1 MNPGNNF
8 QFHLKKSS
16 SQEVTNSSFKKS
28 DINTKI
34 IYNQINNRNINQNR
48 TRTPF
53 HEKNK
58 YNPLKMQ
65 NSTMELR
72 QSNYHTKYTSNTH
85 NPLLIINSRRNKEEI
100 SKNDNNNI
108 NNNTSLYISKVKRTL
123 NNQYNLSDDNLLKF
137 RNSANKNTIINNQS
151 NNNRRSNQL
160 SLDLISKNNNTN
172 INNKYLINEELNNKN
187 SNNLQTKTTR
197 VLKIKTNQI
206 DNSNNINKYPETNRR
221 LNLKSNEPQKRNHNN
236 TVIYTSNIN
245 NNINNKNEQKQSERQ
260 NSYNNHKLYT
270 SHYTRRNQKDSN
282 NNINSSSNTNKNQ
295 NTNNI
300 KTTVTTNI
308 YTNTT
313 RPKSINNNINN
324 NISIIKGNNN
334 HTIISSKNNTKEK
347 EKEKENKLEKEK
359 PIEKPKEIHKTEY
372 INNKPNITIKSTYNN
387 NSITSQLKNNDF
399 EEEEEEDF
407 NKPNN
412 TMPSLMFDE
421 DMDFGEFRP
430 PTKLSAE
437 IFGLY
442 HPKFKPSIHSLD
454 NEFKNQ
460 EDFIKAYAYNTS
472 EGNIREY
479 NEDTITV
486 TKINFNQKDKND
498 YCYFFAV
505 YDGHGGNG
513 CSLYLKNNLHKNI
526 NEFSTKGIKTAI
538 EITENT
544 FLSSKAI
551 DHNYELFDTSGS
563 CGVILLIKKNKCIIA
578 NIGDSR
584 LVMFKNKKVVFS
596 TSDHKP
602 NTYIEKHRIES
613 AGGSVYQTTAA
624 IPIYQNGKLIEIPW
638 RVCPGGLSV
647 SRTFGDI
654 ESKDERFGGKKG
666 VVVALPDISEFDLN
680 DEYNFIVIGC
690 DGIFDV
696 LSNGEII
703 ECIKIVLKINK
714 NKNKKINELCGDFA
728 AMIIKSALA
737 KESFDNVSCIVIVFN
752 LKDFI

>member
-8 QFHLKKSS
+8 QSHIKKST
-16 SQEVTNSSFKKS
+16 SQEITNSSLLKS
-28 DINTKI
+28 DTNTKI
-34 IYNQINNRNINQNR
+34 IYNEINKRNINPIR

-53 HEKNK
+53 HEENK
-58 YNPLKMQ
+58 SNPLEMQ
-65 NSTMELR
+65 NSSMESR
-72 QSNYHTKYTSNTH
+72 RTNYNRKYTSNTH
-85 NPLLIINSRRNKEEI
+85 NPLLVINSRRNKEEI
-100 SKNDNNNI
+100 SKNDNNN
-108 NNNTSLYISKVKRTL
+108 NNNTILYISKVKRTL

-137 RNSANKNTIINNQS
+137 RNSANSNTIINNNQL
-151 NNNRRSNQL
+151 NNNRKNNQL
-160 SLDLISKNNNTN
+160 SIDFNSKNNISN
-172 INNKYLINEELNNKN
+172 ITSKYLIKEELNNKN
-187 SNNLQTKTTR
+187 YKNLQTKTTR

-206 DNSNNINKYPETNRR
+206 DNSNNSNKYPETNRR
-221 LNLKSNEPQKRNHNN
+221 LNLKSVEPQKRNHNN
-236 TVIYTSNIN
+236 TAIYTSNIN
-245 NNINNKNEQKQSERQ
+245 NKNDQKKSERQ

-270 SHYTRRNQKDSN
+270 SHYTRRNQRDSN
-282 NNINSSSNTNKNQ
+282 TNIINSSSKQ

-300 KTTVTTNI
+300 KTTITAST

-313 RPKSINNNINN
+313 RPKSINNNIN
-324 NISIIKGNNN
+324 IIKSNNN

-347 EKEKENKLEKEK
+347 EIEKKPEKNKST
-359 PIEKPKEIHKTEY
+359 EKPKEIHKTEY
-372 INNKPNITIKSTYNN
+372 INKNPNITITSTYNN
-387 NSITSQLKNNDF
+387 NSLKSQLNNNDF
-399 EEEEEEDF
+399 DEEEEEDF

-412 TMPSLMFDE
+412 TMPSLMFDD

-430 PTKLSAE
+430 PIKLSSE

-460 EDFIKAYAYNTS
+460 DDFIKAYAYNTS

-486 TKINFNQKDKND
+486 TKINLNQKDKND
-498 YCYFFAV
+498 YFYFFAV

-526 NEFSTKGIKTAI
+526 TEFSTKGIKTAI

-551 DHNYELFDTSGS
+551 DYNYDLLDTSGS

-584 LVMFKNKKVVFS
+584 LVMFKNKRVVFS

-613 AGGSVYQTTAA
+613 QGGSVYQTTAA

-666 VVVALPDISEFDLN
+666 VVVALPDISEFELN

-714 NKNKKINELCGDFA
+714 SKNKKINELCGDFA
-728 AMIIKSALA
+728 SMIIKSALA

>member
-8 QFHLKKSS
+8 QSHIKKST
-16 SQEVTNSSFKKS
+16 SQEITNSSLLKS
-28 DINTKI
+28 DTNTKI
-34 IYNQINNRNINQNR
+34 INNQINKRNINPIR

-53 HEKNK
+53 HEENK
-58 YNPLKMQ
+58 SNPLEMQ
-65 NSTMELR
+65 NSSMESR
-72 QSNYHTKYTSNTH
+72 RTNYNRKYTSNTH
-85 NPLLIINSRRNKEEI
+85 NPLLVINSRRNKEEI
-100 SKNDNNNI
+100 SKNDNNN
-108 NNNTSLYISKVKRTL
+108 NNTILYISKVKRTL

-137 RNSANKNTIINNQS
+137 RNSANSNTIINNNQL

-160 SLDLISKNNNTN
+160 SIDFNSKNNISN
-172 INNKYLINEELNNKN
+172 ITSKYIIKEELNNKN
-187 SNNLQTKTTR
+187 YKNLQTKTTR

-206 DNSNNINKYPETNRR
+206 VNSNNSNKYPETNRR
-221 LNLKSNEPQKRNHNN
+221 LNLKSVEPQKRNHNN
-236 TVIYTSNIN
+236 TAIYTSNIN
-245 NNINNKNEQKQSERQ
+245 NKNDQKKSERQ

-270 SHYTRRNQKDSN
+270 SHYTRRNQRDSN
-282 NNINSSSNTNKNQ
+282 TNIINSSSKQ

-300 KTTVTTNI
+300 KTTITAST

-313 RPKSINNNINN
+313 RPKSINNNIN
-324 NISIIKGNNN
+324 IIKSNNN

-347 EKEKENKLEKEK
+347 EIEKKPEKNKST
-359 PIEKPKEIHKTEY
+359 EKPKEIHKTEY
-372 INNKPNITIKSTYNN
+372 INKNPNITITSTYNN
-387 NSITSQLKNNDF
+387 NSLKSQLNNNDF

-412 TMPSLMFDE
+412 TMPSLMFDD

-430 PTKLSAE
+430 PIKLSSE

-460 EDFIKAYAYNTS
+460 DDFIKAYAYNTS

-486 TKINFNQKDKND
+486 TKINLNQKDKND
-498 YCYFFAV
+498 YFYFFAV

-526 NEFSTKGIKTAI
+526 TEFSTKGIKTAI

-551 DHNYELFDTSGS
+551 DYNYDLLDTSGS

-584 LVMFKNKKVVFS
+584 LVMFKNKRVVFS

-613 AGGSVYQTTAA
+613 QGGSVYQTTAA

-666 VVVALPDISEFDLN
+666 VVVALPDISEFELN

-714 NKNKKINELCGDFA
+714 SKNKKINELCGDFA
-728 AMIIKSALA
+728 SMIIKSALA

>member
-8 QFHLKKSS
+8 QSHIKKST
-16 SQEVTNSSFKKS
+16 SQEITNNTLLKS
-28 DINTKI
+28 DTNTKI
-34 IYNQINNRNINQNR
+34 INNQINKRNINPIR

-53 HEKNK
+53 HEENK
-58 YNPLKMQ
+58 SNPLEMQ
-65 NSTMELR
+65 NSSMESR
-72 QSNYHTKYTSNTH
+72 RTNYNRKYTSNTH
-85 NPLLIINSRRNKEEI
+85 NPLLVINSRRNKEEI
-100 SKNDNNNI
+100 SKNDNNN
-108 NNNTSLYISKVKRTL
+108 NNTILYISKVKRTL

-137 RNSANKNTIINNQS
+137 RNSANSNTIINNNQL

-160 SLDLISKNNNTN
+160 SIDFNSKNNISN
-172 INNKYLINEELNNKN
+172 ITSKYLIKEELNNKN
-187 SNNLQTKTTR
+187 YKNLQTKTTR

-206 DNSNNINKYPETNRR
+206 DNSNNSNKYPETNRR
-221 LNLKSNEPQKRNHNN
+221 LNLKSVEPQKRNHNN
-236 TVIYTSNIN
+236 TAIYTSNIN
-245 NNINNKNEQKQSERQ
+245 NKNDQKKSERQ

-270 SHYTRRNQKDSN
+270 SHYTRRNQRNSN
-282 NNINSSSNTNKNQ
+282 TNIINSSSKQ

-300 KTTVTTNI
+300 KTTITTST

-313 RPKSINNNINN
+313 RPKSINNNIN
-324 NISIIKGNNN
+324 IIKSNNN

-347 EKEKENKLEKEK
+347 EIEKKPEKNKST
-359 PIEKPKEIHKTEY
+359 EKPKEIHKTEY
-372 INNKPNITIKSTYNN
+372 INKNPNITITSTYNN
-387 NSITSQLKNNDF
+387 NSLKSQLNNNDF

-412 TMPSLMFDE
+412 TMPSLMFDD

-430 PTKLSAE
+430 PIKLSSE

-460 EDFIKAYAYNTS
+460 DDFIKAYAYNTS

-486 TKINFNQKDKND
+486 TKINLNQKDKND
-498 YCYFFAV
+498 YFYFFAV

-526 NEFSTKGIKTAI
+526 TEFSTKGIKTAI

-551 DHNYELFDTSGS
+551 DYNYDLLDTSGS

-584 LVMFKNKKVVFS
+584 LVMFKNKRVVFS

-613 AGGSVYQTTAA
+613 QGGSVYQTTAA

-666 VVVALPDISEFDLN
+666 VVVALPDISEFELN

-714 NKNKKINELCGDFA
+714 SKNKKINELCGDFA
-728 AMIIKSALA
+728 SMIIKSALA

>member
-8 QFHLKKSS
+8 QSHIKKST
-16 SQEVTNSSFKKS
+16 SQEITNSSLLKS
-28 DINTKI
+28 DTNTKI
-34 IYNQINNRNINQNR
+34 INNQINKRNINPIR

-53 HEKNK
+53 HEENK
-58 YNPLKMQ
+58 SNPLEMQ
-65 NSTMELR
+65 NSSMESR
-72 QSNYHTKYTSNTH
+72 RTNYNRKYTSNTH
-85 NPLLIINSRRNKEEI
+85 NPLLVINSRRNKEEI
-100 SKNDNNNI
+100 SKNDNNN
-108 NNNTSLYISKVKRTL
+108 NNTILYISKVKRTL

-137 RNSANKNTIINNQS
+137 RNSANSNTIINNNQL
-151 NNNRRSNQL
+151 NNNRKSNQL
-160 SLDLISKNNNTN
+160 SIDFNSKNNISN
-172 INNKYLINEELNNKN
+172 ITSKYLIKEELNNKN
-187 SNNLQTKTTR
+187 YKNLQTKTTR

-206 DNSNNINKYPETNRR
+206 DNSNNSNKYPETNRR
-221 LNLKSNEPQKRNHNN
+221 LNLKSVEPQKRNHNN
-236 TVIYTSNIN
+236 TAIYTSNIN
-245 NNINNKNEQKQSERQ
+245 NKNDQKKSERQ

-270 SHYTRRNQKDSN
+270 SHYTRRNQRDSN
-282 NNINSSSNTNKNQ
+282 TNIINSSSKQ

-300 KTTVTTNI
+300 KTTITTST

-313 RPKSINNNINN
+313 RPKSINNNIN
-324 NISIIKGNNN
+324 IIKSNNN

-347 EKEKENKLEKEK
+347 EIEKKPEKNKST
-359 PIEKPKEIHKTEY
+359 EKPKEIHKTEY
-372 INNKPNITIKSTYNN
+372 INKNPNITITSTYNN
-387 NSITSQLKNNDF
+387 NSLKSQLNNNDF

-412 TMPSLMFDE
+412 TMPSLMFDD

-430 PTKLSAE
+430 PIKLSSE

-460 EDFIKAYAYNTS
+460 DDFIKAYAYNTS

-486 TKINFNQKDKND
+486 TKINLNQKDKND
-498 YCYFFAV
+498 YFYFFAV

-526 NEFSTKGIKTAI
+526 TEFSTKGIKTAI

-551 DHNYELFDTSGS
+551 DYNYDLLDTSGS

-584 LVMFKNKKVVFS
+584 LVMFKNKRVVFS

-613 AGGSVYQTTAA
+613 QGGSVYQTTAA

-666 VVVALPDISEFDLN
+666 VVVALPDISEFELN

-714 NKNKKINELCGDFA
+714 SKNKKINELCGDFA
-728 AMIIKSALA
+728 SMIIKSALA

>member
-8 QFHLKKSS
+8 QSHIKKST
-16 SQEVTNSSFKKS
+16 SQEITNSSLLKS
-28 DINTKI
+28 DTNTKI
-34 IYNQINNRNINQNR
+34 INNQINKRNINPIR

-53 HEKNK
+53 HEENK
-58 YNPLKMQ
+58 SNPLEMQ
-65 NSTMELR
+65 NSSMESR
-72 QSNYHTKYTSNTH
+72 RTNYNRKYTSNTH
-85 NPLLIINSRRNKEEI
+85 NPLLVINSRRNKEEI
-100 SKNDNNNI
+100 SKNDNNN
-108 NNNTSLYISKVKRTL
+108 NNNTILYISKVKRTL

-137 RNSANKNTIINNQS
+137 RNSANSNTIINNNQL

-160 SLDLISKNNNTN
+160 SIDFNSKNNISN
-172 INNKYLINEELNNKN
+172 ITSKYIIKEELNNKN
-187 SNNLQTKTTR
+187 YKNLQTKTTR

-206 DNSNNINKYPETNRR
+206 DNSNNSNKYPETNRR
-221 LNLKSNEPQKRNHNN
+221 LNLKSVEPQKRNHNN
-236 TVIYTSNIN
+236 TAIYTSNIN
-245 NNINNKNEQKQSERQ
+245 NKNDQKKRERQ

-270 SHYTRRNQKDSN
+270 SHYTRRNQRNSN
-282 NNINSSSNTNKNQ
+282 TNIINSSSKQ

-300 KTTVTTNI
+300 KTTITTST

-313 RPKSINNNINN
+313 RPKSINNNIN
-324 NISIIKGNNN
+324 IIKSNNN

-347 EKEKENKLEKEK
+347 EIEKKPEKNKST
-359 PIEKPKEIHKTEY
+359 EKPKEIHKTEY
-372 INNKPNITIKSTYNN
+372 INKNPNITITSTYNN
-387 NSITSQLKNNDF
+387 NSLKSQLNNNDF

-412 TMPSLMFDE
+412 TMPSLMFDD

-430 PTKLSAE
+430 PIKLSSE

-460 EDFIKAYAYNTS
+460 DDFIKAYAYNTS

-479 NEDTITV
+479 NEDIITV
-486 TKINFNQKDKND
+486 TKINLNQKDKND
-498 YCYFFAV
+498 YFYFFAV

-526 NEFSTKGIKTAI
+526 TEFSTKGIKTAI

-551 DHNYELFDTSGS
+551 DYNYDLLDTSGS

-584 LVMFKNKKVVFS
+584 LVMFKNKRVVFS

-613 AGGSVYQTTAA
+613 QGGSVYQTTAA

-666 VVVALPDISEFDLN
+666 VVVALPDISEFELN

-714 NKNKKINELCGDFA
+714 SKNKKINELCGDFA
-728 AMIIKSALA
+728 SMIIKSALA

>member
-8 QFHLKKSS
+8 QSHIKKST
-16 SQEVTNSSFKKS
+16 SQEITNSTLLKS
-28 DINTKI
+28 D
-34 IYNQINNRNINQNR
+34 NQINKRNINPIR

-53 HEKNK
+53 HEENK
-58 YNPLKMQ
+58 SNPLEMQ
-65 NSTMELR
+65 NSSMESR
-72 QSNYHTKYTSNTH
+72 RTNYNRKYTSNTH
-85 NPLLIINSRRNKEEI
+85 NPLLVINSRRNKEEI
-100 SKNDNNNI
+100 SKNDNNN
-108 NNNTSLYISKVKRTL
+108 NNTILYISKVKRTL

-137 RNSANKNTIINNQS
+137 RNSANSNAIFNNNQL

-160 SLDLISKNNNTN
+160 SIDFNSKNNISN
-172 INNKYLINEELNNKN
+172 ITSKYLIKEELNNKN
-187 SNNLQTKTTR
+187 YKNLQTKTTR

-206 DNSNNINKYPETNRR
+206 DNSNNSNKYPETNRR
-221 LNLKSNEPQKRNHNN
+221 LNLKSVEPQKRNHNN
-236 TVIYTSNIN
+236 TAIYTSNIN
-245 NNINNKNEQKQSERQ
+245 NKNDQKKSERQ

-270 SHYTRRNQKDSN
+270 SHYTRRNQRDSN
-282 NNINSSSNTNKNQ
+282 TNIINSSSKQ
-295 NTNNI
+295 KANNI
-300 KTTVTTNI
+300 KTTITTST

-313 RPKSINNNINN
+313 RPKSINNNIN
-324 NISIIKGNNN
+324 IIKSNNN

-347 EKEKENKLEKEK
+347 EIEKKPEKNKST
-359 PIEKPKEIHKTEY
+359 EKPKEIHKTEY
-372 INNKPNITIKSTYNN
+372 INKNPNITITSTYNN
-387 NSITSQLKNNDF
+387 NSLKSQLNNNDF

-412 TMPSLMFDE
+412 TMPSLMFDD

-430 PTKLSAE
+430 PIKLSSE

-460 EDFIKAYAYNTS
+460 DDFIKAYAYNTS

-486 TKINFNQKDKND
+486 TKINLNQKDKND
-498 YCYFFAV
+498 YFYFFAV

-526 NEFSTKGIKTAI
+526 TEFSTKGIKTAI

-551 DHNYELFDTSGS
+551 DYNYDLLDTSGS

-584 LVMFKNKKVVFS
+584 LVMFKNKRVVFS

-613 AGGSVYQTTAA
+613 QGGSVYQTTAA

-666 VVVALPDISEFDLN
+666 VVVALPDISEFELN

-714 NKNKKINELCGDFA
+714 SKNKKINELCGDFA
-728 AMIIKSALA
+728 SMIIKSALA

>member
-1 MNPGNNF
+1 MNPGDNF
-8 QFHLKKSS
+8 QSHIKKSS
-16 SQEVTNSSFKKS
+16 SHEITKSFFQKIDITN
-28 DINTKI
+28 N
-34 IYNQINNRNINQNR
+34 INNNLNNKRSMNSFR
-48 TRTPF
+48 ASTPL
-53 HEKNK
+53 HEESK
-58 YNPLKMQ
+58 YNYLKLQ
-65 NSTMELR
+65 NLSMESR
-72 QSNYHTKYTSNTH
+72 QSNHNNKYTSNTH
-85 NPLLIINSRRNKEEI
+85 NPLHIINSRKNKEEI
-100 SKNDNNNI
+100 SKNDNNN
-108 NNNTSLYISKVKRTL
+108 TKLYISKVNRSL

-137 RNSANKNTIINNQS
+137 KNSGKRNTITNNQS
-151 NNNRRSNQL
+151 NNNRRSNQM
-160 SLDLISKNNNTN
+160 SMDINSKNN
-172 INNKYLINEELNNKN
+172 INNNIKYLINEELNNKN
-187 SNNLQTKTTR
+187 SKNLQTKTTK

-206 DNSNNINKYPETNRR
+206 DNSNKHPEANRR
-221 LNLKSNEPQKRNHNN
+221 LNLKSVEPQKKNHNN

-245 NNINNKNEQKQSERQ
+245 HKNDQKKKERQ

-270 SHYTRRNQKDSN
+270 SHYTRRNQKDQ
-282 NNINSSSNTNKNQ
+282 NTNTNLNLTT

-300 KTTVTTNI
+300 KTTIKTNI

-313 RPKSINNNINN
+313 KEKPINNNIN
-324 NISIIKGNNN
+324 IIKNNN
-334 HTIISSKNNTKEK
+334 HTISSVKINTKEK
-347 EKEKENKLEKEK
+347 EKEKEKKAEKDKILEK
-359 PIEKPKEIHKTEY
+359 PIDINKKEY
-372 INNKPNITIKSTYNN
+372 NNKKPNITITSTFN
-387 NSITSQLKNNDF
+387 NSSIKTSSNNDF
-399 EEEEEEDF
+399 VEEEYGEDN

-421 DMDFGEFRP
+421 DMDFGEFRT

-442 HPKFKPSIHSLD
+442 HPKFKQSIHSLD
-454 NEFKNQ
+454 NEFKN
-460 EDFIKAYAYNTS
+460 EDDFIKAYAYNTS

-486 TKINFNQKDKND
+486 TKINLNPKEKDD
-498 YCYFFAV
+498 YCHFFAV

-526 NEFSTKGIKTAI
+526 SEFSVKGLKKAI
-538 EITENT
+538 ELTENN
-544 FLSSKAI
+544 FLTSKAV
-551 DHNYELFDTSGS
+551 DSNYNLLDTSGS

-613 AGGSVYQTTAA
+613 SGGSVYQTTAA

-666 VVVALPDISEFDLN
+666 VVVALPDTSEFVLN

-703 ECIKIVLKINK
+703 ECIRIVLKINK

-728 AMIIKSALA
+728 SMIIKSALA

>member
-8 QFHLKKSS
+8 QSHIKKST
-16 SQEVTNSSFKKS
+16 SQEITNSSLLKS
-28 DINTKI
+28 D
-34 IYNQINNRNINQNR
+34 NQINKRNINPIR

-53 HEKNK
+53 HEENK
-58 YNPLKMQ
+58 SNPLEMQ
-65 NSTMELR
+65 NSSMESR
-72 QSNYHTKYTSNTH
+72 RTNYNRKYTSNTH
-85 NPLLIINSRRNKEEI
+85 NPLLVINSRRNKEEI
-100 SKNDNNNI
+100 SKNDNNN
-108 NNNTSLYISKVKRTL
+108 NNTILYISKVKRTL

-137 RNSANKNTIINNQS
+137 RNSANSNTIINNNQL

-160 SLDLISKNNNTN
+160 SIDFNSKNNISN
-172 INNKYLINEELNNKN
+172 ITSKYLIKEELNNKN
-187 SNNLQTKTTR
+187 YKNLQTKTTR

-206 DNSNNINKYPETNRR
+206 DNSNNSIKYPEKNRR
-221 LNLKSNEPQKRNHNN
+221 LNLKSVEPQKRNHNN
-236 TVIYTSNIN
+236 TAIYTSNIN
-245 NNINNKNEQKQSERQ
+245 NKNDQKKSERQ

-270 SHYTRRNQKDSN
+270 SHYTRRNQRDSN
-282 NNINSSSNTNKNQ
+282 TNIINSSSKQ

-300 KTTVTTNI
+300 KTTITTST

-313 RPKSINNNINN
+313 RPKSINNNIN
-324 NISIIKGNNN
+324 IIKSNNN

-347 EKEKENKLEKEK
+347 EIEKKPEKNKST
-359 PIEKPKEIHKTEY
+359 EKPKEIHKTEY
-372 INNKPNITIKSTYNN
+372 INKNPNITITSTYNN
-387 NSITSQLKNNDF
+387 NSLKSQLNNNDF

-412 TMPSLMFDE
+412 TMPSLMFDD

-430 PTKLSAE
+430 PIKLSSE

-442 HPKFKPSIHSLD
+442 HPKFKPSIHSLE

-460 EDFIKAYAYNTS
+460 DDFIKAYAYNTS

-486 TKINFNQKDKND
+486 TKINLNQKDKND
-498 YCYFFAV
+498 YFYFFAV

-526 NEFSTKGIKTAI
+526 TEFSTKGIKTAI

-551 DHNYELFDTSGS
+551 DYNYDLIDTSGS

-584 LVMFKNKKVVFS
+584 LVMFKNKRVVFS

-613 AGGSVYQTTAA
+613 QGGSVYQTTAA

-666 VVVALPDISEFDLN
+666 VVVALPDISEFELN

-714 NKNKKINELCGDFA
+714 SKNKKINELCGDFA
-728 AMIIKSALA
+728 SMIIKSALA

>member
-8 QFHLKKSS
+8 QSHIKKST
-16 SQEVTNSSFKKS
+16 SQEITNSTLLKS
-28 DINTKI
+28 DTNTKI
-34 IYNQINNRNINQNR
+34 INNQINKRNINPIR

-53 HEKNK
+53 HEENK
-58 YNPLKMQ
+58 SNPLEMQ
-65 NSTMELR
+65 NSSMESR
-72 QSNYHTKYTSNTH
+72 RTNYNRKYTSNTH
-85 NPLLIINSRRNKEEI
+85 NPLLVINSRRNKEEI
-100 SKNDNNNI
+100 SKNDNNN
-108 NNNTSLYISKVKRTL
+108 NNTILYISKVKRTL

-137 RNSANKNTIINNQS
+137 RNSANSNTIINNNQL

-160 SLDLISKNNNTN
+160 SIDFNSKNNISN
-172 INNKYLINEELNNKN
+172 ITSKYIIKEELNNKN
-187 SNNLQTKTTR
+187 YKNLQTKTTR

-206 DNSNNINKYPETNRR
+206 DNSNNSNKYPEINRR
-221 LNLKSNEPQKRNHNN
+221 LNLKSVEPQKRNHNN
-236 TVIYTSNIN
+236 TAIYTSNIN
-245 NNINNKNEQKQSERQ
+245 NKNDQKKSERQ

-270 SHYTRRNQKDSN
+270 SHYTRRNQRDSN
-282 NNINSSSNTNKNQ
+282 TNIINSSSKQ

-300 KTTVTTNI
+300 KTTITTST

-313 RPKSINNNINN
+313 RPKSINNNIN
-324 NISIIKGNNN
+324 IIKSNNN

-347 EKEKENKLEKEK
+347 EIEKKPEKNKST
-359 PIEKPKEIHKTEY
+359 EKPKEIHKTEY
-372 INNKPNITIKSTYNN
+372 INKNPNITITSTYNN
-387 NSITSQLKNNDF
+387 NSLKSQLNNNDF

-412 TMPSLMFDE
+412 TMPSLMFDD

-430 PTKLSAE
+430 PIKLSSE

-460 EDFIKAYAYNTS
+460 DDFIKAYAYNTS

-486 TKINFNQKDKND
+486 TKINLNQKDKND
-498 YCYFFAV
+498 YFYFFAV

-526 NEFSTKGIKTAI
+526 TEFSTKGIKTAI

-551 DHNYELFDTSGS
+551 DYNYDLLDTSGS

-584 LVMFKNKKVVFS
+584 LVMFKNKRVVFS

-613 AGGSVYQTTAA
+613 QGGSVYQTTAA

-666 VVVALPDISEFDLN
+666 VVVALPDISEFELN

-714 NKNKKINELCGDFA
+714 SKNKKINELCGDFA
-728 AMIIKSALA
+728 SMIIKSALA

>member
-8 QFHLKKSS
+8 QSHIKKST
-16 SQEVTNSSFKKS
+16 SQEITNSSLLKS
-28 DINTKI
+28 DTNTKI
-34 IYNQINNRNINQNR
+34 INNQINKRNINPIR

-53 HEKNK
+53 HEENK
-58 YNPLKMQ
+58 SNPLEMQ
-65 NSTMELR
+65 NSSMESR
-72 QSNYHTKYTSNTH
+72 RTNYNRKYTSNTH
-85 NPLLIINSRRNKEEI
+85 NPLLVINSRRNKEEI
-100 SKNDNNNI
+100 SKNDNNN
-108 NNNTSLYISKVKRTL
+108 NNTILYISKVKRTL

-137 RNSANKNTIINNQS
+137 RNSANSNTIINNNQL

-160 SLDLISKNNNTN
+160 STDFNSKNNISN
-172 INNKYLINEELNNKN
+172 ITSKYLIKEELNNKN
-187 SNNLQTKTTR
+187 YKNLQTKTTR

-206 DNSNNINKYPETNRR
+206 DNSNNSNKYPETNRR
-221 LNLKSNEPQKRNHNN
+221 LNLKSVEPQKRNHNN
-236 TVIYTSNIN
+236 TAIYTSNIN
-245 NNINNKNEQKQSERQ
+245 NKNDQKKSERQ

-270 SHYTRRNQKDSN
+270 SHYTRRNQRDSN
-282 NNINSSSNTNKNQ
+282 TNIINSSSKQ

-300 KTTVTTNI
+300 KTTITTST

-313 RPKSINNNINN
+313 RPKSINNNIN
-324 NISIIKGNNN
+324 IIKSNNN
-334 HTIISSKNNTKEK
+334 RTIISSKNNTKEK
-347 EKEKENKLEKEK
+347 EIEKKPEKNKST
-359 PIEKPKEIHKTEY
+359 EKPKEIHKTEY
-372 INNKPNITIKSTYNN
+372 INKNPNITITSTYNN
-387 NSITSQLKNNDF
+387 NSLKSQLNNNDF

-412 TMPSLMFDE
+412 TMPSLMFDD

-430 PTKLSAE
+430 PIKLSSE

-460 EDFIKAYAYNTS
+460 DDFIKAYAYNTS

-486 TKINFNQKDKND
+486 TKINLNQKDKND
-498 YCYFFAV
+498 YFYFFAV

-526 NEFSTKGIKTAI
+526 TEFSTKGIKTAI

-551 DHNYELFDTSGS
+551 DYNYDLLDTSGS

-584 LVMFKNKKVVFS
+584 LVMFKNKRVVFS

-613 AGGSVYQTTAA
+613 QGGSVYQTTAA

-666 VVVALPDISEFDLN
+666 VVVALPDISEFELN

-714 NKNKKINELCGDFA
+714 SKNKKINELCGDFA
-728 AMIIKSALA
+728 SMIIKSALA

>member
-8 QFHLKKSS
+8 QSHIKKST
-16 SQEVTNSSFKKS
+16 SQEITNSTLLKS
-28 DINTKI
+28 DTNTKI
-34 IYNQINNRNINQNR
+34 INNQINKRNINPIR

-53 HEKNK
+53 HEENK
-58 YNPLKMQ
+58 SNPLEMQ
-65 NSTMELR
+65 NSSMESR
-72 QSNYHTKYTSNTH
+72 RTNCNRKYTSNTH
-85 NPLLIINSRRNKEEI
+85 NPLLVINSRRNKEEI
-100 SKNDNNNI
+100 SKNDNNN
-108 NNNTSLYISKVKRTL
+108 NNTILYISKVKRTL

-137 RNSANKNTIINNQS
+137 RNSANSNTIINNNQL

-160 SLDLISKNNNTN
+160 SIDFNSKNNISN
-172 INNKYLINEELNNKN
+172 ITSKYIIKEELNNKN
-187 SNNLQTKTTR
+187 YKNLQTKTTR

-206 DNSNNINKYPETNRR
+206 DNSNNSIKYPEKNRR
-221 LNLKSNEPQKRNHNN
+221 LNLKSVEPQKRNHNN
-236 TVIYTSNIN
+236 TAIYTSNIN
-245 NNINNKNEQKQSERQ
+245 NKNDQKKRERQ

-270 SHYTRRNQKDSN
+270 SHYTRRNQRDSN
-282 NNINSSSNTNKNQ
+282 TNIINSSSKQ

-300 KTTVTTNI
+300 KTTITAST

-313 RPKSINNNINN
+313 RPKSINNNIN
-324 NISIIKGNNN
+324 IIKSNNN

-347 EKEKENKLEKEK
+347 EIEKKPEKNKST
-359 PIEKPKEIHKTEY
+359 EKPKEIHKTEY
-372 INNKPNITIKSTYNN
+372 INKNPNITITSTYNN
-387 NSITSQLKNNDF
+387 NSLKSQLNNNDF

-412 TMPSLMFDE
+412 TMPSLMFDD

-430 PTKLSAE
+430 PIKLSSE

-442 HPKFKPSIHSLD
+442 HPKFKPSIHSLE

-460 EDFIKAYAYNTS
+460 DDFIKAYAYNTS

-486 TKINFNQKDKND
+486 TKINLNQKDKND
-498 YCYFFAV
+498 YFYFFAV

-526 NEFSTKGIKTAI
+526 TEFSTKGIKTAI

-551 DHNYELFDTSGS
+551 DYNYDLLDTSGS

-584 LVMFKNKKVVFS
+584 LVMFKNKRVVFS

-613 AGGSVYQTTAA
+613 QGGSVYQTTAA

-666 VVVALPDISEFDLN
+666 VVVALPDISEFELN

-714 NKNKKINELCGDFA
+714 SKNKKINELCGDFA
-728 AMIIKSALA
+728 SMIIKSALA

>member
-8 QFHLKKSS
+8 QSHIKKST
-16 SQEVTNSSFKKS
+16 SQEITNSSLIKS
-28 DINTKI
+28 DTNTKI
-34 IYNQINNRNINQNR
+34 INNQINKRNINPIR

-53 HEKNK
+53 HEENK
-58 YNPLKMQ
+58 SNPLEMQ
-65 NSTMELR
+65 NSSMESR
-72 QSNYHTKYTSNTH
+72 RTNYNRKYTSNTH
-85 NPLLIINSRRNKEEI
+85 NPLLVINSRRNKEEI
-100 SKNDNNNI
+100 SKNDNNN
-108 NNNTSLYISKVKRTL
+108 NNTILYISKVKRTL

-137 RNSANKNTIINNQS
+137 RNSANSNTIINNNQL
-151 NNNRRSNQL
+151 NNNRKSNQL
-160 SLDLISKNNNTN
+160 SIDFNSKNNISN
-172 INNKYLINEELNNKN
+172 ITSKYLIKEELNNKN
-187 SNNLQTKTTR
+187 YKNLQTKTTR

-206 DNSNNINKYPETNRR
+206 DNSNNSNKYPEINRR
-221 LNLKSNEPQKRNHNN
+221 LNLKSVEPQKRNHNN
-236 TVIYTSNIN
+236 TAIYTSNIN
-245 NNINNKNEQKQSERQ
+245 NKNDQKKSERQ

-270 SHYTRRNQKDSN
+270 SHYTRRNQRDSSTN
-282 NNINSSSNTNKNQ
+282 IINSSSKQ

-300 KTTVTTNI
+300 KTTITAST

-313 RPKSINNNINN
+313 RPKSINNNIN
-324 NISIIKGNNN
+324 IIKSNNN

-347 EKEKENKLEKEK
+347 EIEKKPEKNKST
-359 PIEKPKEIHKTEY
+359 EKPKEIHKTEY
-372 INNKPNITIKSTYNN
+372 INKNPNITITSTYNN
-387 NSITSQLKNNDF
+387 NSLKSQLNNNDF

-412 TMPSLMFDE
+412 TMPSLMFDD

-430 PTKLSAE
+430 PIKLSSE

-460 EDFIKAYAYNTS
+460 DDFIKAYAYNTS

-486 TKINFNQKDKND
+486 TKINLNQKDKND
-498 YCYFFAV
+498 YFYFFAV

-526 NEFSTKGIKTAI
+526 TEFSTKGIKTAI
-538 EITENT
+538 EITENS

-551 DHNYELFDTSGS
+551 DYNYDLLDTSGS

-584 LVMFKNKKVVFS
+584 LVMFKNKRVVFS

-613 AGGSVYQTTAA
+613 QGGSVYQTTAA

-666 VVVALPDISEFDLN
+666 VVVALPDISEFELN

-714 NKNKKINELCGDFA
+714 SKNKKINELCGDFA
-728 AMIIKSALA
+728 SMIIKSALA

>member
-8 QFHLKKSS
+8 QSHIKKST
-16 SQEVTNSSFKKS
+16 SQEITNNTLLKS
-28 DINTKI
+28 DTNTKI
-34 IYNQINNRNINQNR
+34 INNQINKRNINPIR

-53 HEKNK
+53 HEENK
-58 YNPLKMQ
+58 SNPLEMQ
-65 NSTMELR
+65 NSSMESR
-72 QSNYHTKYTSNTH
+72 RTNYNRKYTSNTH
-85 NPLLIINSRRNKEEI
+85 NPLLVINSRRNKEEI
-100 SKNDNNNI
+100 SKNDNNN
-108 NNNTSLYISKVKRTL
+108 NNTILYISKVKRTL

-137 RNSANKNTIINNQS
+137 RNSANSNTIINNNQL

-160 SLDLISKNNNTN
+160 SIDFNSKNNISN
-172 INNKYLINEELNNKN
+172 ITSKYLIKEELNNKN
-187 SNNLQTKTTR
+187 YKNLQTKTTR

-206 DNSNNINKYPETNRR
+206 DNSNNSNKYPETNRR
-221 LNLKSNEPQKRNHNN
+221 LNLKSVEPQKRNHNN
-236 TVIYTSNIN
+236 TAIYTSNIN
-245 NNINNKNEQKQSERQ
+245 NKNDQKKSERQ

-270 SHYTRRNQKDSN
+270 SHYTRRNQRDSN
-282 NNINSSSNTNKNQ
+282 TNIINSSSKQ

-300 KTTVTTNI
+300 KTTITTST

-313 RPKSINNNINN
+313 RPKSINNNIN
-324 NISIIKGNNN
+324 IIKSNNN

-347 EKEKENKLEKEK
+347 EIEKKPEKNKST
-359 PIEKPKEIHKTEY
+359 EKPKEIHKTEY
-372 INNKPNITIKSTYNN
+372 INKNPNITITSTYNN
-387 NSITSQLKNNDF
+387 NSLKSQLNNNDF

-412 TMPSLMFDE
+412 TMPSLMFDD

-430 PTKLSAE
+430 PIKLSSE

-460 EDFIKAYAYNTS
+460 DDFIKAYAYNTS

-486 TKINFNQKDKND
+486 TKINLNQKDKND
-498 YCYFFAV
+498 YFYFFAV

-526 NEFSTKGIKTAI
+526 TEFSTKGIKTAI

-551 DHNYELFDTSGS
+551 DYNYDLLDTSGS

-584 LVMFKNKKVVFS
+584 LVMFKNKRVVFS

-613 AGGSVYQTTAA
+613 QGGSVYQTTAA

-666 VVVALPDISEFDLN
+666 VVVALPDISEFELN

-714 NKNKKINELCGDFA
+714 SKNKKINELCGDFA
-728 AMIIKSALA
+728 SMIIKSALA

>member
-8 QFHLKKSS
+8 QSHIKKST
-16 SQEVTNSSFKKS
+16 SQEITNSTLLKS
-28 DINTKI
+28 DTNTKI
-34 IYNQINNRNINQNR
+34 INNQINKRNINPIR

-53 HEKNK
+53 HEENK
-58 YNPLKMQ
+58 SNPLEMQ
-65 NSTMELR
+65 NSSMESR
-72 QSNYHTKYTSNTH
+72 RTNYNRKYTSNTH
-85 NPLLIINSRRNKEEI
+85 NPLLVINSRRNKEEI
-100 SKNDNNNI
+100 SKNDNNN
-108 NNNTSLYISKVKRTL
+108 NNTILYISKVKRTL

-137 RNSANKNTIINNQS
+137 RNSANSNTIINNNQL

-160 SLDLISKNNNTN
+160 SIDFNSKNNISN
-172 INNKYLINEELNNKN
+172 ITSKYIIKEELNNKN
-187 SNNLQTKTTR
+187 YKNLQTKTTR

-206 DNSNNINKYPETNRR
+206 DNSNNSNKYPETNRR
-221 LNLKSNEPQKRNHNN
+221 LNLKSVEPQKRNHNN
-236 TVIYTSNIN
+236 TAIYTSNIN
-245 NNINNKNEQKQSERQ
+245 NKNDQKKRERQ

-270 SHYTRRNQKDSN
+270 SHYTRRNQRDSN
-282 NNINSSSNTNKNQ
+282 TNIINSSSKQ

-300 KTTVTTNI
+300 KTTITAST

-313 RPKSINNNINN
+313 RPKSINNNIN
-324 NISIIKGNNN
+324 IIKSNNN

-347 EKEKENKLEKEK
+347 EIEKKPEKNKST
-359 PIEKPKEIHKTEY
+359 EKPKEIHKTEY
-372 INNKPNITIKSTYNN
+372 INKNPNITITSTYNS
-387 NSITSQLKNNDF
+387 NSLKSQLNNNDF
-399 EEEEEEDF
+399 EEEEEDF

-412 TMPSLMFDE
+412 TMPSLMFDD

-430 PTKLSAE
+430 PIKLSSE

-442 HPKFKPSIHSLD
+442 HPKFKPSIHSLE

-460 EDFIKAYAYNTS
+460 DDFIKAYAYNTS

-486 TKINFNQKDKND
+486 TKINLNQKDKND
-498 YCYFFAV
+498 YFYFFAV

-526 NEFSTKGIKTAI
+526 TEFSTKGIKTAI

-551 DHNYELFDTSGS
+551 DYNYDLLDTSGS

-584 LVMFKNKKVVFS
+584 LVMFKNKRVVFS

-613 AGGSVYQTTAA
+613 QGGSVYQTTAA

-666 VVVALPDISEFDLN
+666 VVVALPDISEFELN

-714 NKNKKINELCGDFA
+714 SKNKKINELCGDFA
-728 AMIIKSALA
+728 SMIIKSALA

>member
-8 QFHLKKSS
+8 QSHIKKST
-16 SQEVTNSSFKKS
+16 SQEITNSTLLKS
-28 DINTKI
+28 DTNTKI
-34 IYNQINNRNINQNR
+34 INNQINKRNINPIR

-53 HEKNK
+53 HEENK
-58 YNPLKMQ
+58 SNPLEMQ
-65 NSTMELR
+65 NSSMESR
-72 QSNYHTKYTSNTH
+72 RTNYNRKYTSNTH
-85 NPLLIINSRRNKEEI
+85 NPLLVINSRRNKEEI
-100 SKNDNNNI
+100 SKNDNNN
-108 NNNTSLYISKVKRTL
+108 NNTILYISKVKRTL

-137 RNSANKNTIINNQS
+137 RNSANSNTIINNNQL

-160 SLDLISKNNNTN
+160 SIDFNSKNNISN
-172 INNKYLINEELNNKN
+172 ITSKYLIKEELNNKN
-187 SNNLQTKTTR
+187 YKNLQTKTTR

-206 DNSNNINKYPETNRR
+206 DNSNNSNKYPETNRR
-221 LNLKSNEPQKRNHNN
+221 LNLKSVEPQKRNHNN
-236 TVIYTSNIN
+236 TAIYTSNIN
-245 NNINNKNEQKQSERQ
+245 NKNDQKKSERQ

-270 SHYTRRNQKDSN
+270 SHYTRRNQRDSN
-282 NNINSSSNTNKNQ
+282 TNIINSSSKQ

-300 KTTVTTNI
+300 KTTITTST

-313 RPKSINNNINN
+313 RPKSINNNIN
-324 NISIIKGNNN
+324 IIKSNNN

-347 EKEKENKLEKEK
+347 EIEKKPEKNKST
-359 PIEKPKEIHKTEY
+359 EKPKEIHKTEY
-372 INNKPNITIKSTYNN
+372 INKNPNITITSTYNN
-387 NSITSQLKNNDF
+387 NSLKSQLNNNDF

-412 TMPSLMFDE
+412 TMPSLMFDD

-430 PTKLSAE
+430 PIKLSSE

-442 HPKFKPSIHSLD
+442 HPKFKPSIHSLE

-460 EDFIKAYAYNTS
+460 DDFIKAYAYNTS

-486 TKINFNQKDKND
+486 TKINLNQKDKND
-498 YCYFFAV
+498 YFYFFAV

-526 NEFSTKGIKTAI
+526 TEFSTKGIKTAI

-551 DHNYELFDTSGS
+551 DYNYDLLDTSGS

-584 LVMFKNKKVVFS
+584 LVMFKNKRVVFS

-613 AGGSVYQTTAA
+613 QGGSVYQTTAA

-666 VVVALPDISEFDLN
+666 VVVALPDISEFELN

-714 NKNKKINELCGDFA
+714 SKNKKINELCGDFA
-728 AMIIKSALA
+728 SMIIKSALA

>member
-8 QFHLKKSS
+8 QSHIKKST
-16 SQEVTNSSFKKS
+16 SQEITNSSLLKS
-28 DINTKI
+28 DTNTKI
-34 IYNQINNRNINQNR
+34 INNQINKRNINPIR

-53 HEKNK
+53 HEENK
-58 YNPLKMQ
+58 SNPLEMQ
-65 NSTMELR
+65 NSSMESR
-72 QSNYHTKYTSNTH
+72 RTNNNRKYTSNTH
-85 NPLLIINSRRNKEEI
+85 NPLLVINSRRNKEEI
-100 SKNDNNNI
+100 SKNDNNN
-108 NNNTSLYISKVKRTL
+108 NNTILYISKVKRTL

-137 RNSANKNTIINNQS
+137 RNSANSNTIINNNQL
-151 NNNRRSNQL
+151 NNNRKSNQL
-160 SLDLISKNNNTN
+160 SIDFNSKNNISN
-172 INNKYLINEELNNKN
+172 ITSKYLIKEELNNKN
-187 SNNLQTKTTR
+187 YKNLQTKTTR

-206 DNSNNINKYPETNRR
+206 DNSNNSNKYPETNRR
-221 LNLKSNEPQKRNHNN
+221 LNLKSVEPQKRNHNN
-236 TVIYTSNIN
+236 TAIYTSNIN
-245 NNINNKNEQKQSERQ
+245 NKNDQKKSERQ

-270 SHYTRRNQKDSN
+270 SHYTRRNQRDSN
-282 NNINSSSNTNKNQ
+282 TNIINSSSKQ
-295 NTNNI
+295 NINNI
-300 KTTVTTNI
+300 KTTITTST

-313 RPKSINNNINN
+313 RPKSINNNIN
-324 NISIIKGNNN
+324 IIKSNNN

-347 EKEKENKLEKEK
+347 EIEKKPEKNKST
-359 PIEKPKEIHKTEY
+359 EKPKEIHKTEY
-372 INNKPNITIKSTYNN
+372 INKNPNITITSTYNN
-387 NSITSQLKNNDF
+387 NSLKSQLNNNDF

-412 TMPSLMFDE
+412 TMPSLMFDD

-430 PTKLSAE
+430 PIKLSSE

-460 EDFIKAYAYNTS
+460 DDFIKAYAYNTS

-486 TKINFNQKDKND
+486 TKINLNQKDKND
-498 YCYFFAV
+498 YFYFFAV

-526 NEFSTKGIKTAI
+526 TEFSTKGIKTAI

-551 DHNYELFDTSGS
+551 DYNYDLLDTSGS

-584 LVMFKNKKVVFS
+584 LVMFKNKRVVFS

-613 AGGSVYQTTAA
+613 QGGSVYQTTAA

-666 VVVALPDISEFDLN
+666 VVVALPDISEFELN
-680 DEYNFIVIGC
+680 DKYNFIVIGC

-714 NKNKKINELCGDFA
+714 SKNKKINELCGDFA
-728 AMIIKSALA
+728 SMIIKSALA

>member
-8 QFHLKKSS
+8 QSHIKKST
-16 SQEVTNSSFKKS
+16 SQEITNSSLLKS
-28 DINTKI
+28 DTNTKI
-34 IYNQINNRNINQNR
+34 INNQINKRNINPIR

-53 HEKNK
+53 HEENK
-58 YNPLKMQ
+58 SNPLEMQ
-65 NSTMELR
+65 NSSMESR
-72 QSNYHTKYTSNTH
+72 RTNYNRKYTSNTH
-85 NPLLIINSRRNKEEI
+85 NPLLVINSRRNKEEI
-100 SKNDNNNI
+100 SKNDNNN
-108 NNNTSLYISKVKRTL
+108 NNTILYISKVKRTL

-137 RNSANKNTIINNQS
+137 RNSANSNTIINNNQL

-160 SLDLISKNNNTN
+160 SIDFNSKNNISN
-172 INNKYLINEELNNKN
+172 ITSKYLIKEELNNKN
-187 SNNLQTKTTR
+187 YKNLQTKTTR

-206 DNSNNINKYPETNRR
+206 VNSNNSNKYPETNRR
-221 LNLKSNEPQKRNHNN
+221 LNLKSVEPQKRNHNN
-236 TVIYTSNIN
+236 TAIYTSNIN
-245 NNINNKNEQKQSERQ
+245 NKNDQKKSERQ

-270 SHYTRRNQKDSN
+270 SHYTRRNQRNSN
-282 NNINSSSNTNKNQ
+282 TNIINSSSKQ

-300 KTTVTTNI
+300 KTTITTST

-313 RPKSINNNINN
+313 RPKSINNNIN
-324 NISIIKGNNN
+324 IIKSNNN

-347 EKEKENKLEKEK
+347 EIEKKPEKNKST
-359 PIEKPKEIHKTEY
+359 EKPKEIHKTEY
-372 INNKPNITIKSTYNN
+372 INKNPNITITSTYNN
-387 NSITSQLKNNDF
+387 NSLKSQLNNNDF

-412 TMPSLMFDE
+412 TMPSLMFDD

-430 PTKLSAE
+430 PIKLSSE

-460 EDFIKAYAYNTS
+460 DDFIKAYAYNTS

-486 TKINFNQKDKND
+486 TKINLNQKDKND
-498 YCYFFAV
+498 YFYFFAV

-526 NEFSTKGIKTAI
+526 TEFSTKGIKTAI

-551 DHNYELFDTSGS
+551 DYNYDLLDTSGS

-584 LVMFKNKKVVFS
+584 LVMFKNKRVVFS

-613 AGGSVYQTTAA
+613 QGGSVYQTTAA

-666 VVVALPDISEFDLN
+666 VVVALPDISEFELN

-714 NKNKKINELCGDFA
+714 SKNKKINELCGDFA
-728 AMIIKSALA
+728 SMIIKSALA

>member
-8 QFHLKKSS
+8 QSHIKKST
-16 SQEVTNSSFKKS
+16 SQEITNSSLLKS
-28 DINTKI
+28 DTNTKI
-34 IYNQINNRNINQNR
+34 IYNQINKRNINPIR

-53 HEKNK
+53 HEENK
-58 YNPLKMQ
+58 SNPLEMQ
-65 NSTMELR
+65 NSSMESR
-72 QSNYHTKYTSNTH
+72 RTNYNRKYTSNTH
-85 NPLLIINSRRNKEEI
+85 NPLLVINSRRNKEEI
-100 SKNDNNNI
+100 SKNDNNN
-108 NNNTSLYISKVKRTL
+108 NNTILYISKVKRTL

-137 RNSANKNTIINNQS
+137 RNSANSNTIINNNQL

-160 SLDLISKNNNTN
+160 SIDFNSKNNISN
-172 INNKYLINEELNNKN
+172 ITSKYLIKEELNNKN
-187 SNNLQTKTTR
+187 YKNLQTKTTR

-206 DNSNNINKYPETNRR
+206 DNSNNSNKYPETNRR
-221 LNLKSNEPQKRNHNN
+221 LNLKSVEPQKRNHNN
-236 TVIYTSNIN
+236 TAIYTSNIN
-245 NNINNKNEQKQSERQ
+245 NKNDQKKSERQ

-270 SHYTRRNQKDSN
+270 SHYTRRNQRDSN
-282 NNINSSSNTNKNQ
+282 TNIINSSSKQ

-300 KTTVTTNI
+300 KTTITTST

-313 RPKSINNNINN
+313 RPKSINNNIN
-324 NISIIKGNNN
+324 IIKSNNN

-347 EKEKENKLEKEK
+347 EIEKKPEKNKST
-359 PIEKPKEIHKTEY
+359 EKPKEIHKTEY
-372 INNKPNITIKSTYNN
+372 INKNPNITITSTYNN
-387 NSITSQLKNNDF
+387 NSLKSQLNNNDF

-412 TMPSLMFDE
+412 TMPSLMFDD

-430 PTKLSAE
+430 PIKLSSE

-460 EDFIKAYAYNTS
+460 DDFIKAYAYNTS

-486 TKINFNQKDKND
+486 TKINLNQKDKND
-498 YCYFFAV
+498 YFYFFAV

-526 NEFSTKGIKTAI
+526 TEFSTKGIKTAI

-551 DHNYELFDTSGS
+551 DYNYDLLDTSGS

-584 LVMFKNKKVVFS
+584 LVMFKNKRVVFS

-613 AGGSVYQTTAA
+613 QGGSVYQTTAA

-666 VVVALPDISEFDLN
+666 VVVALPDISEFELN

-714 NKNKKINELCGDFA
+714 SKNKKINELCGDFA
-728 AMIIKSALA
+728 SMIIKSALA

>member
-8 QFHLKKSS
+8 QSHIKKST
-16 SQEVTNSSFKKS
+16 SQEITNSSLLKS
-28 DINTKI
+28 DTNTKI
-34 IYNQINNRNINQNR
+34 INNQINKRNINPIR

-53 HEKNK
+53 HEENK
-58 YNPLKMQ
+58 SNPLEMQ
-65 NSTMELR
+65 NSSMESR
-72 QSNYHTKYTSNTH
+72 RTNYNRKYTSNTH
-85 NPLLIINSRRNKEEI
+85 NPLLVINSRRNKEEI
-100 SKNDNNNI
+100 SKNDNNN
-108 NNNTSLYISKVKRTL
+108 NNTILYISKVKRTL

-137 RNSANKNTIINNQS
+137 RNSANSNTIINNNQL
-151 NNNRRSNQL
+151 NNNRKSNQL
-160 SLDLISKNNNTN
+160 SIDFNSKNNISN
-172 INNKYLINEELNNKN
+172 ITSKYLIKEELNNKN
-187 SNNLQTKTTR
+187 YKNLQTKTTR

-206 DNSNNINKYPETNRR
+206 DNSNNSNKYPEINRR
-221 LNLKSNEPQKRNHNN
+221 LNLKSVEPQKRNHNN
-236 TVIYTSNIN
+236 TAIYTSNIN
-245 NNINNKNEQKQSERQ
+245 NKNDQKKSERQ

-282 NNINSSSNTNKNQ
+282 TNIINSSSKK

-300 KTTVTTNI
+300 KTTITAST

-313 RPKSINNNINN
+313 RPKSINNNIN
-324 NISIIKGNNN
+324 IIKSNNN

-347 EKEKENKLEKEK
+347 EIEKKPEKNKST
-359 PIEKPKEIHKTEY
+359 EKPKEIHKTEY
-372 INNKPNITIKSTYNN
+372 INKNPNITITSTYNN
-387 NSITSQLKNNDF
+387 NSLKSQLNNNDF

-412 TMPSLMFDE
+412 TMPSLMFDD

-430 PTKLSAE
+430 PIKLSSE

-460 EDFIKAYAYNTS
+460 DDFIKAYAYNTS

-486 TKINFNQKDKND
+486 TKINLNQKDKND
-498 YCYFFAV
+498 YFYFFAV

-526 NEFSTKGIKTAI
+526 TEFSTKGIKTAI

-551 DHNYELFDTSGS
+551 DYNYDLLDTSGS

-584 LVMFKNKKVVFS
+584 LVMFKNKRVVFS

-613 AGGSVYQTTAA
+613 QGGSVYQTTAA

-666 VVVALPDISEFDLN
+666 VVVALPDISEFELN

-714 NKNKKINELCGDFA
+714 SKNKKINELCGDFA
-728 AMIIKSALA
+728 SMIIKSALA

>member
-8 QFHLKKSS
+8 QSNIKKST
-16 SQEVTNSSFKKS
+16 SQEITNSSLLKS
-28 DINTKI
+28 DTNTKI
-34 IYNQINNRNINQNR
+34 INNQINKRNINPIR

-53 HEKNK
+53 HEENK
-58 YNPLKMQ
+58 SNPLEMQ
-65 NSTMELR
+65 NSSMESR
-72 QSNYHTKYTSNTH
+72 RTNYNRKYTSNTH
-85 NPLLIINSRRNKEEI
+85 NPLLVINSRRNKEEI
-100 SKNDNNNI
+100 SKNDNNN
-108 NNNTSLYISKVKRTL
+108 NNTILYISKVKRTL

-137 RNSANKNTIINNQS
+137 RNSANSNTIINNNQL
-151 NNNRRSNQL
+151 NNNRKSNQL
-160 SLDLISKNNNTN
+160 SIDFNSKNNISN
-172 INNKYLINEELNNKN
+172 ITSKYLIKEELNNKN
-187 SNNLQTKTTR
+187 YKNLQTKTTR

-206 DNSNNINKYPETNRR
+206 DNSNNSNKYPETNRR
-221 LNLKSNEPQKRNHNN
+221 LNLKSVEPQKRNHNN
-236 TVIYTSNIN
+236 TAIYTSNIN
-245 NNINNKNEQKQSERQ
+245 NKNDQKKSERQ

-270 SHYTRRNQKDSN
+270 SHYTRRNQRDSN
-282 NNINSSSNTNKNQ
+282 TNIINSSSKQ

-300 KTTVTTNI
+300 KTTITAST

-313 RPKSINNNINN
+313 RPKSINNNIN
-324 NISIIKGNNN
+324 IIKSNNN
-334 HTIISSKNNTKEK
+334 HTIISSINNTKEK
-347 EKEKENKLEKEK
+347 EIEKKPEKNKST
-359 PIEKPKEIHKTEY
+359 EKPKEIHKTEY
-372 INNKPNITIKSTYNN
+372 INKNPNITITSTYNN
-387 NSITSQLKNNDF
+387 NSLKSQLNNNDF

-412 TMPSLMFDE
+412 TMPSLMFDD

-430 PTKLSAE
+430 PIKLSSE

-460 EDFIKAYAYNTS
+460 DDFIKAYAYNTS

-486 TKINFNQKDKND
+486 TKINLNQKDKND
-498 YCYFFAV
+498 YFYFFAV

-526 NEFSTKGIKTAI
+526 TGFSTKGIKTAI

-551 DHNYELFDTSGS
+551 DYNYDLLDTSGS

-584 LVMFKNKKVVFS
+584 LVMFKNKRVVFS

-613 AGGSVYQTTAA
+613 QGGSVYQTTAA

-666 VVVALPDISEFDLN
+666 VVVALPDISEFELN

-714 NKNKKINELCGDFA
+714 SKNKKINELCGDFA
-728 AMIIKSALA
+728 SMIIKSALA

>member
-8 QFHLKKSS
+8 QSHIKKST
-16 SQEVTNSSFKKS
+16 SQEITNSSLLKS
-28 DINTKI
+28 DTNTKI
-34 IYNQINNRNINQNR
+34 INNQINKRNINPIR

-53 HEKNK
+53 HEENK
-58 YNPLKMQ
+58 SNPLEMQ
-65 NSTMELR
+65 NSSMESR
-72 QSNYHTKYTSNTH
+72 RTNYNRKYTSNTH
-85 NPLLIINSRRNKEEI
+85 NPLLVINSRRNKEEI
-100 SKNDNNNI
+100 SKNDNNN
-108 NNNTSLYISKVKRTL
+108 NNTILYISKVKRTL

-137 RNSANKNTIINNQS
+137 RNSPNSNTIINNNQL
-151 NNNRRSNQL
+151 NNDRRSNQL
-160 SLDLISKNNNTN
+160 SIDFNSKNNISN
-172 INNKYLINEELNNKN
+172 ITSKYIIKEELNNKN
-187 SNNLQTKTTR
+187 YKNLQTKTTR

-206 DNSNNINKYPETNRR
+206 DNSNNSNKYPETNRR
-221 LNLKSNEPQKRNHNN
+221 LNLKSVEPQKRNHNN
-236 TVIYTSNIN
+236 TAIYTSNIN
-245 NNINNKNEQKQSERQ
+245 NKNDQKKSERQ
-260 NSYNNHKLYT
+260 NSYNNHKLCT
-270 SHYTRRNQKDSN
+270 SHYTRRNQRDSN
-282 NNINSSSNTNKNQ
+282 TNIINSSSKQ

-300 KTTVTTNI
+300 KTTITTST

-313 RPKSINNNINN
+313 RPKSINNNIN
-324 NISIIKGNNN
+324 IIKSNNN

-347 EKEKENKLEKEK
+347 EIEKKPEKNKST
-359 PIEKPKEIHKTEY
+359 EKPKEIHKTEY
-372 INNKPNITIKSTYNN
+372 INKNPNITITSTYNN
-387 NSITSQLKNNDF
+387 NSLKSQLNNNDF

-412 TMPSLMFDE
+412 TMPSLMFDD

-430 PTKLSAE
+430 PIKLSSE

-460 EDFIKAYAYNTS
+460 DDFIKAYAYNTS

-486 TKINFNQKDKND
+486 TKINLNQKDKND
-498 YCYFFAV
+498 YFYFFAV

-526 NEFSTKGIKTAI
+526 TEFSTKGIKTAI

-551 DHNYELFDTSGS
+551 DYNYDLLDTSGS

-584 LVMFKNKKVVFS
+584 LVIFKNKRVVFS

-613 AGGSVYQTTAA
+613 QGGSVYQTTAA

-666 VVVALPDISEFDLN
+666 VVVALPDISEFELN

-714 NKNKKINELCGDFA
+714 SKNKKINELCGDFA
-728 AMIIKSALA
+728 SMIIKSALA

>member
-8 QFHLKKSS
+8 QSHIKKST
-16 SQEVTNSSFKKS
+16 SQEITNSTLLKS
-28 DINTKI
+28 DTNTKI
-34 IYNQINNRNINQNR
+34 INNQINKRNINPIR

-53 HEKNK
+53 HEENK
-58 YNPLKMQ
+58 SNPLEMQ
-65 NSTMELR
+65 NSSMESR
-72 QSNYHTKYTSNTH
+72 RTNYNRKYTSNTH
-85 NPLLIINSRRNKEEI
+85 NPLLVINSRRNKEEI
-100 SKNDNNNI
+100 SKNDNNN
-108 NNNTSLYISKVKRTL
+108 NNTILYISKVKRTL

-137 RNSANKNTIINNQS
+137 RNSANSNTIINNNQL

-160 SLDLISKNNNTN
+160 SIDFNSKNNISN
-172 INNKYLINEELNNKN
+172 ITSKYLIKEELNNKN
-187 SNNLQTKTTR
+187 YKNLQTKTTR

-206 DNSNNINKYPETNRR
+206 DNSNNSNKYPETNRR
-221 LNLKSNEPQKRNHNN
+221 LNLKSVEPQKRNHNN
-236 TVIYTSNIN
+236 TAIYTSNIN
-245 NNINNKNEQKQSERQ
+245 NKNDQKKRERQ

-270 SHYTRRNQKDSN
+270 SHYTRRNQRNSN
-282 NNINSSSNTNKNQ
+282 TNIINSSSKQ

-300 KTTVTTNI
+300 KTTITTST

-313 RPKSINNNINN
+313 RPKSINNNIN
-324 NISIIKGNNN
+324 IIKSNNN

-347 EKEKENKLEKEK
+347 EIEKKPEKNKST
-359 PIEKPKEIHKTEY
+359 EKPKEIHKTEY
-372 INNKPNITIKSTYNN
+372 INKNPNITITSTYNN
-387 NSITSQLKNNDF
+387 NSLKSQLNNNDF

-412 TMPSLMFDE
+412 TMPSLMFDD

-430 PTKLSAE
+430 PIKLSSE

-460 EDFIKAYAYNTS
+460 DDFIKAYAYNTS

-486 TKINFNQKDKND
+486 TKINLNQKDKND
-498 YCYFFAV
+498 YFYFFAV

-526 NEFSTKGIKTAI
+526 TEFSTKGIKTAI

-551 DHNYELFDTSGS
+551 DYNYDLLDTSGS

-584 LVMFKNKKVVFS
+584 LVMFKNKRVVFS

-613 AGGSVYQTTAA
+613 QGGSVYQTTAA

-666 VVVALPDISEFDLN
+666 VVVALPDISEFELN

-714 NKNKKINELCGDFA
+714 SKNKKINELCGDFA
-728 AMIIKSALA
+728 SMIIKSALA

>member
-1 MNPGNNF
+1 MNPGDNF
-8 QFHLKKSS
+8 QSHIKKSS
-16 SQEVTNSSFKKS
+16 SHEITKSFFQKIDITN
-28 DINTKI
+28 N
-34 IYNQINNRNINQNR
+34 INNNLNNKRSMNSFR
-48 TRTPF
+48 ASTPL
-53 HEKNK
+53 HEESK
-58 YNPLKMQ
+58 YNYLKLQ
-65 NSTMELR
+65 NLSMESR
-72 QSNYHTKYTSNTH
+72 QSNHNNKYTSNTH
-85 NPLLIINSRRNKEEI
+85 NPLHIINSRKNKEEI
-100 SKNDNNNI
+100 SKNDNNNT
-108 NNNTSLYISKVKRTL
+108 NLYISKVNRSL

-137 RNSANKNTIINNQS
+137 KNSGKRNTITNNQS
-151 NNNRRSNQL
+151 NNNRRSNQM
-160 SLDLISKNNNTN
+160 SMDINSKNN
-172 INNKYLINEELNNKN
+172 INNNIKYVINEELNNKN
-187 SNNLQTKTTR
+187 SKNLQTKTTR

-206 DNSNNINKYPETNRR
+206 DNSNKHPEANRR
-221 LNLKSNEPQKRNHNN
+221 LNLKSVEPQKKNHNN

-245 NNINNKNEQKQSERQ
+245 HKNDQKKKERQ

-270 SHYTRRNQKDSN
+270 SHYTRRNQKDQ
-282 NNINSSSNTNKNQ
+282 NTNTNLNLTTNT

-300 KTTVTTNI
+300 KTTIKTNI

-313 RPKSINNNINN
+313 KEKPINNNIN
-324 NISIIKGNNN
+324 IIKNNN
-334 HTIISSKNNTKEK
+334 HIISSVKNNTKEK
-347 EKEKENKLEKEK
+347 EKEKEKKAEKDKILEK
-359 PIEKPKEIHKTEY
+359 PIDINKKEY
-372 INNKPNITIKSTYNN
+372 NNKKPNITITSTFN
-387 NSITSQLKNNDF
+387 NSSIKTSSNNDF
-399 EEEEEEDF
+399 VEEEYGEDN

-421 DMDFGEFRP
+421 DMDFGEFRT

-442 HPKFKPSIHSLD
+442 HPKFKQSIHSLD
-454 NEFKNQ
+454 NEFKN
-460 EDFIKAYAYNTS
+460 EDDFIKAYAYNTS

-486 TKINFNQKDKND
+486 TKINLNPKEKDD
-498 YCYFFAV
+498 YCHFFAV

-526 NEFSTKGIKTAI
+526 SEFSVKGLKKAI
-538 EITENT
+538 ELTENT
-544 FLSSKAI
+544 FLTSKAV
-551 DHNYELFDTSGS
+551 DSNYNLLDTSGS

-613 AGGSVYQTTAA
+613 SGGSVYQTTAA

-666 VVVALPDISEFDLN
+666 VVVALPDTSEFVLN

-703 ECIKIVLKINK
+703 ECIRIVLKINK

-728 AMIIKSALA
+728 SMIIKSALA

>member
-8 QFHLKKSS
+8 QSHIKKST
-16 SQEVTNSSFKKS
+16 SQEITNSTLLKS
-28 DINTKI
+28 DTNTKI
-34 IYNQINNRNINQNR
+34 INNQINKRNINPIR

-53 HEKNK
+53 HEENK
-58 YNPLKMQ
+58 SNPLEMQ
-65 NSTMELR
+65 NSSMESR
-72 QSNYHTKYTSNTH
+72 RTNYNRKYTSNTH
-85 NPLLIINSRRNKEEI
+85 NPLLVINSRRNKEEI
-100 SKNDNNNI
+100 SKNDNNN
-108 NNNTSLYISKVKRTL
+108 NNTILYISKVKRTL

-137 RNSANKNTIINNQS
+137 RNSANSNTIINNNQL

-160 SLDLISKNNNTN
+160 SIDFNSKNNISN
-172 INNKYLINEELNNKN
+172 ITSKYLIKEELNNKN
-187 SNNLQTKTTR
+187 YKNLQTKTTR

-206 DNSNNINKYPETNRR
+206 DNSNNSNKYPETNRR
-221 LNLKSNEPQKRNHNN
+221 LNLKSVEPQKRNHNN
-236 TVIYTSNIN
+236 TAIYTSNIN
-245 NNINNKNEQKQSERQ
+245 NKNDQKKSERQ

-270 SHYTRRNQKDSN
+270 SHYTRRNQRDSN
-282 NNINSSSNTNKNQ
+282 TNIINSSSKQ

-300 KTTVTTNI
+300 KTTITTST

-313 RPKSINNNINN
+313 RPKSINNNIN
-324 NISIIKGNNN
+324 IIKSNNN

-347 EKEKENKLEKEK
+347 EIEKKPEKNKST
-359 PIEKPKEIHKTEY
+359 EKPKEIHKTEY
-372 INNKPNITIKSTYNN
+372 INKNPNITITSIYNN
-387 NSITSQLKNNDF
+387 NSLKSQLNNNDF

-412 TMPSLMFDE
+412 TMPSLMFDD

-430 PTKLSAE
+430 PIKLSSE

-460 EDFIKAYAYNTS
+460 DDFIKAYAYNTS

-486 TKINFNQKDKND
+486 TKINLNQKDKND
-498 YCYFFAV
+498 YFYFFAV

-526 NEFSTKGIKTAI
+526 TEFSTKGIKTAI

-551 DHNYELFDTSGS
+551 DYNYDLIDTSGS

-584 LVMFKNKKVVFS
+584 LVMFKNKRVVFS

-613 AGGSVYQTTAA
+613 QGGSVYQTTAA

-666 VVVALPDISEFDLN
+666 VVVALPDISEFELN

-714 NKNKKINELCGDFA
+714 SKNKKINELCGDFA
-728 AMIIKSALA
+728 SMIIKSALA

>member
-1 MNPGNNF
+1 MNPGDNF
-8 QFHLKKSS
+8 QSHIKKSS
-16 SQEVTNSSFKKS
+16 SHEITKSFFQKIDITN
-28 DINTKI
+28 N
-34 IYNQINNRNINQNR
+34 INNNLNNKRSMNSFR
-48 TRTPF
+48 ASTPL
-53 HEKNK
+53 HEESK
-58 YNPLKMQ
+58 YNYLKLQ
-65 NSTMELR
+65 NLSMESR
-72 QSNYHTKYTSNTH
+72 QSNHNNKYTSNTH
-85 NPLLIINSRRNKEEI
+85 NPLHIINSRKNKEEI
-100 SKNDNNNI
+100 SKNDNNN
-108 NNNTSLYISKVKRTL
+108 TKLYISKVNRSL

-137 RNSANKNTIINNQS
+137 KNSGKRNTITNNQS
-151 NNNRRSNQL
+151 NNNRRSNQM
-160 SLDLISKNNNTN
+160 SMDINSKNN
-172 INNKYLINEELNNKN
+172 INNNIKYVINEELNNKN
-187 SNNLQTKTTR
+187 SKNLQTKTTR

-206 DNSNNINKYPETNRR
+206 DNSNKHPEANRR
-221 LNLKSNEPQKRNHNN
+221 LNLKSVEPQKKNHNN

-245 NNINNKNEQKQSERQ
+245 HKNDQKKKERQ

-270 SHYTRRNQKDSN
+270 SHYTRRNQKDQ
-282 NNINSSSNTNKNQ
+282 NTNTNLNLTTNT

-300 KTTVTTNI
+300 KTTIKTNI

-313 RPKSINNNINN
+313 KEKSINNNIN
-324 NISIIKGNNN
+324 IIKNNN
-334 HTIISSKNNTKEK
+334 HTISSVKINTKEK
-347 EKEKENKLEKEK
+347 EKEKEKKAEKDKILEK
-359 PIEKPKEIHKTEY
+359 PIDINKKEY
-372 INNKPNITIKSTYNN
+372 NNKKPNITITSTFN
-387 NSITSQLKNNDF
+387 NSSIKTSSNNDF
-399 EEEEEEDF
+399 VEEEYGEDN

-421 DMDFGEFRP
+421 DMDFGEFRT

-442 HPKFKPSIHSLD
+442 HPKFKQSIHSLD
-454 NEFKNQ
+454 NEFKN
-460 EDFIKAYAYNTS
+460 EDDFIKAYAYNTS

-486 TKINFNQKDKND
+486 TKINLNPKEKDD
-498 YCYFFAV
+498 YCHFFAV

-526 NEFSTKGIKTAI
+526 SEFSVKGLKKAI
-538 EITENT
+538 ELTENN
-544 FLSSKAI
+544 FLTSKAV
-551 DHNYELFDTSGS
+551 DSNYNLLDTSGS

-613 AGGSVYQTTAA
+613 SGGSVYQTTAA

-666 VVVALPDISEFDLN
+666 VVVALPDTSEFVLN

-703 ECIKIVLKINK
+703 ECIRIVLKINK

-728 AMIIKSALA
+728 SMIIKSALA

>member
-8 QFHLKKSS
+8 QSHIKKST
-16 SQEVTNSSFKKS
+16 SQEITNSSLLKS
-28 DINTKI
+28 DTNTKI
-34 IYNQINNRNINQNR
+34 INNQINKRNINPIR

-53 HEKNK
+53 HEENK
-58 YNPLKMQ
+58 SNPLEMQ
-65 NSTMELR
+65 NSSMESR
-72 QSNYHTKYTSNTH
+72 RTNYNRKYTSNTH
-85 NPLLIINSRRNKEEI
+85 NPLLVINSRRNKEEI
-100 SKNDNNNI
+100 SKNDNNN
-108 NNNTSLYISKVKRTL
+108 NNTILYISKVKRTL

-137 RNSANKNTIINNQS
+137 RNSANSNTIINNNQL
-151 NNNRRSNQL
+151 NNNRKSNQL
-160 SLDLISKNNNTN
+160 SIDFNSKNNISN
-172 INNKYLINEELNNKN
+172 ITSKYIIKEELNNKN
-187 SNNLQTKTTR
+187 YKNLQTKTTR

-206 DNSNNINKYPETNRR
+206 DNSNNSNKYPETNRR
-221 LNLKSNEPQKRNHNN
+221 LNLKSVEPQKRNHNN
-236 TVIYTSNIN
+236 TAIYTSNIN
-245 NNINNKNEQKQSERQ
+245 NKNDQKKSERQ

-270 SHYTRRNQKDSN
+270 SHYTRRNQRDSN
-282 NNINSSSNTNKNQ
+282 TNIINSSSKQ

-300 KTTVTTNI
+300 KTTITTST

-313 RPKSINNNINN
+313 RPKSINNNIN
-324 NISIIKGNNN
+324 IIKSNNN

-347 EKEKENKLEKEK
+347 EIEKKPEKNKST
-359 PIEKPKEIHKTEY
+359 EKPKEIHKTEY
-372 INNKPNITIKSTYNN
+372 INKNPNITITSTYNN
-387 NSITSQLKNNDF
+387 NSLKSQLNNNDF

-412 TMPSLMFDE
+412 TMPSLMFDD

-430 PTKLSAE
+430 PIKLSSE

-460 EDFIKAYAYNTS
+460 DDFIKAYAYNTS

-486 TKINFNQKDKND
+486 TKINLNQKDKND
-498 YCYFFAV
+498 YFYFFAV

-526 NEFSTKGIKTAI
+526 TEFSTKGIKTAI

-551 DHNYELFDTSGS
+551 DYNYDLLDTSGS

-584 LVMFKNKKVVFS
+584 LVMFKNKRVVFS

-613 AGGSVYQTTAA
+613 QGGSVYQTTAA

-666 VVVALPDISEFDLN
+666 VVVALPDISEFELN

-714 NKNKKINELCGDFA
+714 SKNKKINELCGDFA
-728 AMIIKSALA
+728 SMIIKSALA

>member
-8 QFHLKKSS
+8 QSHIKKST
-16 SQEVTNSSFKKS
+16 SQEITNSSLLKS
-28 DINTKI
+28 DTNTKI
-34 IYNQINNRNINQNR
+34 INNQINKRNINPIR

-53 HEKNK
+53 HEENK
-58 YNPLKMQ
+58 SNPLEMQ
-65 NSTMELR
+65 NSSMESR
-72 QSNYHTKYTSNTH
+72 RTNYNRKYTSNTH
-85 NPLLIINSRRNKEEI
+85 NPLLVINSRRNKEEI
-100 SKNDNNNI
+100 SKNDNNN
-108 NNNTSLYISKVKRTL
+108 NNTILYISKVKRTL
-123 NNQYNLSDDNLLKF
+123 NNQYNLSDNNLLKF
-137 RNSANKNTIINNQS
+137 RNSANSNTIINNNQL

-160 SLDLISKNNNTN
+160 SIDFNSKNNISN
-172 INNKYLINEELNNKN
+172 ITSKYLIKEELNNKN
-187 SNNLQTKTTR
+187 YKNLQTKTTR

-206 DNSNNINKYPETNRR
+206 DNSNNSNKYPETNRR
-221 LNLKSNEPQKRNHNN
+221 LNLKSVEPQKRNHNN
-236 TVIYTSNIN
+236 TAIYTSNIN
-245 NNINNKNEQKQSERQ
+245 NKNDQKKSERQ

-270 SHYTRRNQKDSN
+270 SHYTRRNQRDSN
-282 NNINSSSNTNKNQ
+282 TNIINSSSKQ

-300 KTTVTTNI
+300 KTTITAST

-313 RPKSINNNINN
+313 RPKSINNNIN
-324 NISIIKGNNN
+324 IIKSNNN

-347 EKEKENKLEKEK
+347 EIEKKPEKNKST
-359 PIEKPKEIHKTEY
+359 EKPKEIHKTEY
-372 INNKPNITIKSTYNN
+372 INKNPNITITSTYNN
-387 NSITSQLKNNDF
+387 NSLKSQLNNNDF

-412 TMPSLMFDE
+412 TMPSLMFDD

-430 PTKLSAE
+430 PIKLSSE

-460 EDFIKAYAYNTS
+460 DDFIKAYAYNTS

-486 TKINFNQKDKND
+486 TKINLNQKDKND
-498 YCYFFAV
+498 YFYFFAV

-526 NEFSTKGIKTAI
+526 TEFSTKGIKTAI

-551 DHNYELFDTSGS
+551 DYNYDLLDTSGS

-584 LVMFKNKKVVFS
+584 LVMFKNKRVVFS

-613 AGGSVYQTTAA
+613 QGGSVYQTTAA

-666 VVVALPDISEFDLN
+666 VVVALPDISEFELN

-714 NKNKKINELCGDFA
+714 SKNKKINELCGDFA
-728 AMIIKSALA
+728 SMIIKSALA

>member
-8 QFHLKKSS
+8 QSHIKKST
-16 SQEVTNSSFKKS
+16 SQEITNSSLLKS
-28 DINTKI
+28 DTNTKI
-34 IYNQINNRNINQNR
+34 INNQINKRNINPIR

-53 HEKNK
+53 HEENK
-58 YNPLKMQ
+58 SNPLEMQ
-65 NSTMELR
+65 NSSMESR
-72 QSNYHTKYTSNTH
+72 RTNYNRKYTSNTH
-85 NPLLIINSRRNKEEI
+85 NPLLVINSRRNKEEI
-100 SKNDNNNI
+100 SKNDNNN
-108 NNNTSLYISKVKRTL
+108 NNTILYISKVKRTL

-137 RNSANKNTIINNQS
+137 RNSPNSNTIINNNQL
-151 NNNRRSNQL
+151 NNDRRSNQL
-160 SLDLISKNNNTN
+160 SIDFNSKNNISN
-172 INNKYLINEELNNKN
+172 ITSKYIIKEELNNKN
-187 SNNLQTKTTR
+187 YKNLQTKTTR

-206 DNSNNINKYPETNRR
+206 DNSNNSNKYPETNRR
-221 LNLKSNEPQKRNHNN
+221 LNLKSVEPQKRNHNN
-236 TVIYTSNIN
+236 TAIYTSNIN
-245 NNINNKNEQKQSERQ
+245 NKNDQKKSERQ

-270 SHYTRRNQKDSN
+270 SHYTRRNQRDSN
-282 NNINSSSNTNKNQ
+282 TNIINSSSKQ

-300 KTTVTTNI
+300 KTTITAST

-313 RPKSINNNINN
+313 RPKSINNNIN
-324 NISIIKGNNN
+324 IIKSKNN

-347 EKEKENKLEKEK
+347 EIEKKPEKNKST
-359 PIEKPKEIHKTEY
+359 EKPKEIHKTEY
-372 INNKPNITIKSTYNN
+372 INKNPNITITSTYNN
-387 NSITSQLKNNDF
+387 NSLKSQLNNNDF

-412 TMPSLMFDE
+412 TMPSLMFDD

-430 PTKLSAE
+430 PIKLSSE

-460 EDFIKAYAYNTS
+460 DDFIKAYAYNTS

-486 TKINFNQKDKND
+486 TKINLNQKDKND
-498 YCYFFAV
+498 YFYFFAV

-526 NEFSTKGIKTAI
+526 TEFSTKGIKTAI

-551 DHNYELFDTSGS
+551 DYNYDLLDTSGS

-584 LVMFKNKKVVFS
+584 LVIFKNKRVVFS

-613 AGGSVYQTTAA
+613 QGGSVYQTTAA

-666 VVVALPDISEFDLN
+666 VVVALPDISEFELN

-714 NKNKKINELCGDFA
+714 SKNKKINELCGDFA
-728 AMIIKSALA
+728 SMIIKSALA

>member
-1 MNPGNNF
+1 M
-8 QFHLKKSS
+8 
-16 SQEVTNSSFKKS
+16 
-28 DINTKI
+28 
-34 IYNQINNRNINQNR
+34 
-48 TRTPF
+48 
-53 HEKNK
+53 
-58 YNPLKMQ
+58 
-65 NSTMELR
+65 
-72 QSNYHTKYTSNTH
+72 
-85 NPLLIINSRRNKEEI
+85 
-100 SKNDNNNI
+100 
-108 NNNTSLYISKVKRTL
+108 
-123 NNQYNLSDDNLLKF
+123 
-137 RNSANKNTIINNQS
+137 
-151 NNNRRSNQL
+151 
-160 SLDLISKNNNTN
+160 
-172 INNKYLINEELNNKN
+172 NNKN
-187 SNNLQTKTTR
+187 YKNLQTKTTR

-206 DNSNNINKYPETNRR
+206 VNSNNSNKYPETNRR
-221 LNLKSNEPQKRNHNN
+221 LNLKSVEPQKRNHNN
-236 TVIYTSNIN
+236 TAIYTSNIN
-245 NNINNKNEQKQSERQ
+245 NKNDQKKSERQ

-270 SHYTRRNQKDSN
+270 SHYTRRNQRDSN
-282 NNINSSSNTNKNQ
+282 TNIINSSSKQ

-300 KTTVTTNI
+300 KTTITTST

-313 RPKSINNNINN
+313 RPKSINNNIN
-324 NISIIKGNNN
+324 IIKSNNN

-347 EKEKENKLEKEK
+347 EIEKKPEKNKST
-359 PIEKPKEIHKTEY
+359 EKPKEIHKTEY
-372 INNKPNITIKSTYNN
+372 INKNPNITITSTYNN
-387 NSITSQLKNNDF
+387 NSLKSQLNNNDF

-412 TMPSLMFDE
+412 TMPSLMFDD

-430 PTKLSAE
+430 PIKLSSE

-460 EDFIKAYAYNTS
+460 DDFIKAYAYNTS

-486 TKINFNQKDKND
+486 TKINLNQKDKND
-498 YCYFFAV
+498 YFYFFAV

-526 NEFSTKGIKTAI
+526 TEFSTKGIKTAI

-551 DHNYELFDTSGS
+551 DYNYDLLDTSGS

-584 LVMFKNKKVVFS
+584 LVMFKNKRVVFS

-613 AGGSVYQTTAA
+613 QGGSVYQTTAA

-666 VVVALPDISEFDLN
+666 VVVALPDISEFELN

-714 NKNKKINELCGDFA
+714 SKNKKINELCGDFA
-728 AMIIKSALA
+728 SMIIKSALA

>member
-8 QFHLKKSS
+8 QSHIKKST
-16 SQEVTNSSFKKS
+16 SQEITNSTLLKS
-28 DINTKI
+28 DTNTKI
-34 IYNQINNRNINQNR
+34 INNQINKRNINPIR

-53 HEKNK
+53 HEENK
-58 YNPLKMQ
+58 SNPLEMQ
-65 NSTMELR
+65 NSSMESR
-72 QSNYHTKYTSNTH
+72 RTNYNRKYTSNTH
-85 NPLLIINSRRNKEEI
+85 NPLLVINSRRNKEEI
-100 SKNDNNNI
+100 SKNDNNN
-108 NNNTSLYISKVKRTL
+108 NNTILYISKVKRTL

-137 RNSANKNTIINNQS
+137 RNSANSNTIINNNQL

-160 SLDLISKNNNTN
+160 SIDFNSKNNISN
-172 INNKYLINEELNNKN
+172 ITSKYIIKEELNNKN
-187 SNNLQTKTTR
+187 YKNLQTKTTR

-206 DNSNNINKYPETNRR
+206 DNSNNSNKYPETNRR
-221 LNLKSNEPQKRNHNN
+221 LNLKSVEPQKRNHNN
-236 TVIYTSNIN
+236 TAIYTSNIN
-245 NNINNKNEQKQSERQ
+245 NKNDQKKSERQ

-270 SHYTRRNQKDSN
+270 SHYTRRNQRDSN
-282 NNINSSSNTNKNQ
+282 TNIINSSSKQ

-300 KTTVTTNI
+300 KTTITTST

-313 RPKSINNNINN
+313 RPKSINNNIN
-324 NISIIKGNNN
+324 IIKSNNN

-347 EKEKENKLEKEK
+347 EIEKKPEKNKST
-359 PIEKPKEIHKTEY
+359 EKPKEIHKTEY
-372 INNKPNITIKSTYNN
+372 INKNPNITITSTYNN
-387 NSITSQLKNNDF
+387 NSLKSQLNNNDF

-412 TMPSLMFDE
+412 TMPSLMFDD

-430 PTKLSAE
+430 PIKLSSE

-460 EDFIKAYAYNTS
+460 DDFIKAYAYNTS

-486 TKINFNQKDKND
+486 TKINLNQKDKND
-498 YCYFFAV
+498 YFYFFAV

-526 NEFSTKGIKTAI
+526 TEFSTKGIKTAI

-551 DHNYELFDTSGS
+551 DYNYDLLDTSGS

-584 LVMFKNKKVVFS
+584 LVMFKNKRVVFS

-613 AGGSVYQTTAA
+613 QGGSVYQTTAA

-666 VVVALPDISEFDLN
+666 VVVALPDISEFELN

-714 NKNKKINELCGDFA
+714 SKNKKINELCGDFA
-728 AMIIKSALA
+728 SMIIKSALA

>member
-8 QFHLKKSS
+8 QSHIKKST
-16 SQEVTNSSFKKS
+16 SQEITNSTLLKS
-28 DINTKI
+28 DTNTKI
-34 IYNQINNRNINQNR
+34 INNQINKRNINPIR

-53 HEKNK
+53 HEENK
-58 YNPLKMQ
+58 SNPLEMQ
-65 NSTMELR
+65 NSSMESR
-72 QSNYHTKYTSNTH
+72 RTNYNRKYTSNTH
-85 NPLLIINSRRNKEEI
+85 NPLLVINSRRNKEEI
-100 SKNDNNNI
+100 SKNDNNN
-108 NNNTSLYISKVKRTL
+108 NNTILYISKVKRTL

-137 RNSANKNTIINNQS
+137 RNSANSNTIINNNQL

-160 SLDLISKNNNTN
+160 SIDFNSKNNISN
-172 INNKYLINEELNNKN
+172 ITSKYLIKEELNNKN
-187 SNNLQTKTTR
+187 YKNLQTKTTR

-206 DNSNNINKYPETNRR
+206 VNSNNSNKYPETNRR
-221 LNLKSNEPQKRNHNN
+221 LNLKSVEPQKRNHNN
-236 TVIYTSNIN
+236 TAIYTSNIN
-245 NNINNKNEQKQSERQ
+245 NKNDQKKSERQ

-270 SHYTRRNQKDSN
+270 SHYTRRNQRDSN
-282 NNINSSSNTNKNQ
+282 TNIINSSSKQ

-300 KTTVTTNI
+300 KTTITTST

-313 RPKSINNNINN
+313 RPKSINNNIN
-324 NISIIKGNNN
+324 IIKSNNN

-347 EKEKENKLEKEK
+347 EIEKKPEKNKST
-359 PIEKPKEIHKTEY
+359 EKPKEIHKTEY
-372 INNKPNITIKSTYNN
+372 INKNPNITITSTYNN
-387 NSITSQLKNNDF
+387 NSLKSQLNNNDF

-412 TMPSLMFDE
+412 TMPSLMFDD

-430 PTKLSAE
+430 PIKLSSE

-460 EDFIKAYAYNTS
+460 DDFIKAYAYNTS

-486 TKINFNQKDKND
+486 TKINLNQKDKND
-498 YCYFFAV
+498 YFYFFAV

-526 NEFSTKGIKTAI
+526 TEFSTKGIKTAI

-551 DHNYELFDTSGS
+551 DYNYDLLDTSGS

-584 LVMFKNKKVVFS
+584 LVMFKNKRVVFS

-613 AGGSVYQTTAA
+613 QGGSVYQTTAA

-666 VVVALPDISEFDLN
+666 VVVALPDISEFELN

-714 NKNKKINELCGDFA
+714 SKNKKINELCGDFA
-728 AMIIKSALA
+728 SMIIKSALA

>member
-8 QFHLKKSS
+8 QSHIKKST
-16 SQEVTNSSFKKS
+16 SQEITNSSLLKS
-28 DINTKI
+28 DTNTKI
-34 IYNQINNRNINQNR
+34 INNQINKRNINPIR

-53 HEKNK
+53 HEENK
-58 YNPLKMQ
+58 SNPLEMQ
-65 NSTMELR
+65 NSSMESR
-72 QSNYHTKYTSNTH
+72 RTNYNRKYTSNTH
-85 NPLLIINSRRNKEEI
+85 NPLLVINSRRNKEEI
-100 SKNDNNNI
+100 SKNDNNN
-108 NNNTSLYISKVKRTL
+108 NNTILYISKVKRTL

-137 RNSANKNTIINNQS
+137 RNSANSNTIINNNQL

-160 SLDLISKNNNTN
+160 SIDFNSKNNISN
-172 INNKYLINEELNNKN
+172 ITSKYLIKEELNNKN
-187 SNNLQTKTTR
+187 YKNLQTKTTR

-206 DNSNNINKYPETNRR
+206 DNSNNSNKYPETNRR
-221 LNLKSNEPQKRNHNN
+221 LNLKSVEPQKRNHNN
-236 TVIYTSNIN
+236 TAIYTSNIN
-245 NNINNKNEQKQSERQ
+245 NKNDQKKSERQ

-270 SHYTRRNQKDSN
+270 SHYTRRNQRDSN
-282 NNINSSSNTNKNQ
+282 TNIINSSSKQ

-300 KTTVTTNI
+300 KTTITAST

-313 RPKSINNNINN
+313 RPKSINNNIN
-324 NISIIKGNNN
+324 IIKSNNN

-347 EKEKENKLEKEK
+347 EIEKKPEKNKST
-359 PIEKPKEIHKTEY
+359 EKPKEIHKTEY
-372 INNKPNITIKSTYNN
+372 INKNPNITITSTYNN
-387 NSITSQLKNNDF
+387 NSLKSQLNNNDF

-412 TMPSLMFDE
+412 TMPSLMFDD

-430 PTKLSAE
+430 PIKLSSE

-460 EDFIKAYAYNTS
+460 DDFIKAYAYNTS

-486 TKINFNQKDKND
+486 TKINLNQKDKND
-498 YCYFFAV
+498 YFYFFAV

-526 NEFSTKGIKTAI
+526 TEFSTKGIKTAI

-551 DHNYELFDTSGS
+551 DYNYDLLDTSGS

-584 LVMFKNKKVVFS
+584 LVMFKNKRVVFS

-613 AGGSVYQTTAA
+613 QGGSVYQTTAA

-666 VVVALPDISEFDLN
+666 VVVALPDISEFELN

-703 ECIKIVLKINK
+703 ECIKIVLKLNK
-714 NKNKKINELCGDFA
+714 SKNKKINELCGDFA
-728 AMIIKSALA
+728 SMIIKSALA

>member
-8 QFHLKKSS
+8 QSHIKKST
-16 SQEVTNSSFKKS
+16 SQEITNSSLLKR
-28 DINTKI
+28 DTNTKI
-34 IYNQINNRNINQNR
+34 INNQINKRNINPIR

-53 HEKNK
+53 HEENK
-58 YNPLKMQ
+58 SNPLEMQ
-65 NSTMELR
+65 NSSMESR
-72 QSNYHTKYTSNTH
+72 RTNYNRKYTSNTH
-85 NPLLIINSRRNKEEI
+85 NPLLVINSRRNKEEI
-100 SKNDNNNI
+100 SKNDNNN
-108 NNNTSLYISKVKRTL
+108 NNTILYISKVKRTL

-137 RNSANKNTIINNQS
+137 RNSANSNTIINNNQL
-151 NNNRRSNQL
+151 NNNRKSNQL
-160 SLDLISKNNNTN
+160 SIDFNSKNNISN
-172 INNKYLINEELNNKN
+172 ITSKYLIKEELNNKN
-187 SNNLQTKTTR
+187 YKNLQTKTTR

-206 DNSNNINKYPETNRR
+206 DNSNNSNKYPETNRR
-221 LNLKSNEPQKRNHNN
+221 LNLKSVEPQKRNHNN
-236 TVIYTSNIN
+236 TAIYTSNIN
-245 NNINNKNEQKQSERQ
+245 NKNDQKKSERQ

-270 SHYTRRNQKDSN
+270 SHYTRRNQRDSN
-282 NNINSSSNTNKNQ
+282 TNIINSSSKQ

-300 KTTVTTNI
+300 KTTITAST

-313 RPKSINNNINN
+313 RPKSINNNIN
-324 NISIIKGNNN
+324 IIKSNNN

-347 EKEKENKLEKEK
+347 EIEKKPEKNKST
-359 PIEKPKEIHKTEY
+359 EKPKEIHKTEY
-372 INNKPNITIKSTYNN
+372 INKNPNITITSTYNN
-387 NSITSQLKNNDF
+387 NSLKSQLNNNDF

-412 TMPSLMFDE
+412 TMPSLMFDD

-430 PTKLSAE
+430 PIKLSSE

-460 EDFIKAYAYNTS
+460 DDFIKAYAYNTS

-486 TKINFNQKDKND
+486 TKINLNQKDKND
-498 YCYFFAV
+498 YFYFFAV

-526 NEFSTKGIKTAI
+526 TEFSTKGIKTAI

-551 DHNYELFDTSGS
+551 DYNYDLLDTSGS

-584 LVMFKNKKVVFS
+584 LVMFKNKRVVFS

-613 AGGSVYQTTAA
+613 QGGSVYQTTAA

-666 VVVALPDISEFDLN
+666 VVVALPDISEFELN

-714 NKNKKINELCGDFA
+714 SKNKKINELCGDFA
-728 AMIIKSALA
+728 SMIIKSALA

>member
-8 QFHLKKSS
+8 QSHIKKST
-16 SQEVTNSSFKKS
+16 SQEITNSTLLKS
-28 DINTKI
+28 DTNTKI
-34 IYNQINNRNINQNR
+34 INNQINKRNINPIR

-53 HEKNK
+53 HEENK
-58 YNPLKMQ
+58 SNPLEMQ
-65 NSTMELR
+65 NSSMESR
-72 QSNYHTKYTSNTH
+72 RTNYNRKYTSNTH
-85 NPLLIINSRRNKEEI
+85 NPLLVINSRRNKEEI
-100 SKNDNNNI
+100 SKNDNNN
-108 NNNTSLYISKVKRTL
+108 NNTILYISKVKRTL
-123 NNQYNLSDDNLLKF
+123 NSQYNLSDDNLLKF
-137 RNSANKNTIINNQS
+137 RNSANSNTIINNNQL

-160 SLDLISKNNNTN
+160 SIDFNSKNNISN
-172 INNKYLINEELNNKN
+172 ITSKYLIKEELNNKN
-187 SNNLQTKTTR
+187 YKNLQTKTTR

-206 DNSNNINKYPETNRR
+206 DNSNNSNKYPETNRR
-221 LNLKSNEPQKRNHNN
+221 LNLKSVEPQKRNHNN
-236 TVIYTSNIN
+236 TAIYTSNIN
-245 NNINNKNEQKQSERQ
+245 NKNDQKKSERQ
-260 NSYNNHKLYT
+260 NSYNNHKLYA
-270 SHYTRRNQKDSN
+270 SHYTRRNQRDSN
-282 NNINSSSNTNKNQ
+282 TNIINSSSKQ

-300 KTTVTTNI
+300 KTTITTST

-313 RPKSINNNINN
+313 RPKSINNNIN
-324 NISIIKGNNN
+324 IIKSNNN

-347 EKEKENKLEKEK
+347 EIEKKPEKNKST
-359 PIEKPKEIHKTEY
+359 EKPKEIHKTEY
-372 INNKPNITIKSTYNN
+372 INKNPNITITSTYNN
-387 NSITSQLKNNDF
+387 NSLKSQLNNNDF

-412 TMPSLMFDE
+412 TMPSLMFDD

-430 PTKLSAE
+430 PIKLSSE

-442 HPKFKPSIHSLD
+442 HPKFKSSIHSLD

-460 EDFIKAYAYNTS
+460 DDFIKAYAYNTS

-486 TKINFNQKDKND
+486 TKINLNQKDKND
-498 YCYFFAV
+498 YFYFFAV

-526 NEFSTKGIKTAI
+526 TEFSTKGIKTAI

-551 DHNYELFDTSGS
+551 DYNYDLLDTSGS

-584 LVMFKNKKVVFS
+584 LVMFKNKRVVFS

-613 AGGSVYQTTAA
+613 QGGSVYQTTAA

-666 VVVALPDISEFDLN
+666 VVVALPDISEFELN

-714 NKNKKINELCGDFA
+714 SKNKKINELCGDFA
-728 AMIIKSALA
+728 SMIIKSALA
-737 KESFDNVSCIVIVFN
+737 KESFDNISCIVIVFN

>member
-8 QFHLKKSS
+8 QSHIKKST
-16 SQEVTNSSFKKS
+16 SQEITNSTLLKS
-28 DINTKI
+28 DTNTKI
-34 IYNQINNRNINQNR
+34 INNQINKRNINPIR

-53 HEKNK
+53 HEENK
-58 YNPLKMQ
+58 SNPLEMQ
-65 NSTMELR
+65 NSSMESR
-72 QSNYHTKYTSNTH
+72 RTNYNRKYTSNTH
-85 NPLLIINSRRNKEEI
+85 NPLLVINSRRNKEEI
-100 SKNDNNNI
+100 SKNDNNN
-108 NNNTSLYISKVKRTL
+108 NNTILYISKVKRTL

-137 RNSANKNTIINNQS
+137 RNSANSNTIINNNQL

-160 SLDLISKNNNTN
+160 SIDFNSKNNISN
-172 INNKYLINEELNNKN
+172 ITSKYLIKEELNNKN
-187 SNNLQTKTTR
+187 YKNLQTKTTR

-206 DNSNNINKYPETNRR
+206 DNSNNSNKYPETNRR
-221 LNLKSNEPQKRNHNN
+221 LNLKSVEPQKRNHNN
-236 TVIYTSNIN
+236 TAIYTSNIN
-245 NNINNKNEQKQSERQ
+245 NKNDQKKSERQ

-270 SHYTRRNQKDSN
+270 SHYTRRNQRDSN
-282 NNINSSSNTNKNQ
+282 TNIINSSSKQ

-300 KTTVTTNI
+300 KTTITTST

-313 RPKSINNNINN
+313 RPKSINNNIN
-324 NISIIKGNNN
+324 IIKSNNN

-347 EKEKENKLEKEK
+347 EIEKKPEKNKST
-359 PIEKPKEIHKTEY
+359 EKPKEIHKTEY
-372 INNKPNITIKSTYNN
+372 INKNPNITITSTYNN
-387 NSITSQLKNNDF
+387 NSLKSQLNNNDF

-412 TMPSLMFDE
+412 TMPSLMFDD

-430 PTKLSAE
+430 PIKLSSE

-460 EDFIKAYAYNTS
+460 DDFIKAYAYNTS

-486 TKINFNQKDKND
+486 TKINLNQKDKND
-498 YCYFFAV
+498 YFYFFAV

-526 NEFSTKGIKTAI
+526 TEFSTKGIKTAI

-551 DHNYELFDTSGS
+551 DYNYDLLDTSGS

-584 LVMFKNKKVVFS
+584 LVMFKNKRVVFS

-613 AGGSVYQTTAA
+613 QGGSVYQTTAA

-666 VVVALPDISEFDLN
+666 VVVALPDISEFELN
-680 DEYNFIVIGC
+680 DKYNFIVIGC

-714 NKNKKINELCGDFA
+714 SKNKKINELCGDFA
-728 AMIIKSALA
+728 SMIIKSALA

>member
-1 MNPGNNF
+1 MNSGNNF
-8 QFHLKKSS
+8 QSHIKKST
-16 SQEVTNSSFKKS
+16 SQEITNSSLLKS
-28 DINTKI
+28 DTNTKI
-34 IYNQINNRNINQNR
+34 INNQINKRNINPIR

-53 HEKNK
+53 HEENK
-58 YNPLKMQ
+58 SNPLEMQ
-65 NSTMELR
+65 NSSMESR
-72 QSNYHTKYTSNTH
+72 RTNYNRKYTSNTH
-85 NPLLIINSRRNKEEI
+85 NPLLVINSRRNKEEI
-100 SKNDNNNI
+100 SKNDNNN
-108 NNNTSLYISKVKRTL
+108 NNTILYISKVKRTL

-137 RNSANKNTIINNQS
+137 RNSANSNTIINNNQL

-160 SLDLISKNNNTN
+160 SIDFNSKNNISN
-172 INNKYLINEELNNKN
+172 ITSKYLIKEELNNKN
-187 SNNLQTKTTR
+187 YKNLQTKTTR

-206 DNSNNINKYPETNRR
+206 DNSNNSNKYPETNRR
-221 LNLKSNEPQKRNHNN
+221 LNLKSVEPQKRNHNN
-236 TVIYTSNIN
+236 TAIYTSNIN
-245 NNINNKNEQKQSERQ
+245 NKNDQKKSERQ

-270 SHYTRRNQKDSN
+270 SHYTRRNQRDSN
-282 NNINSSSNTNKNQ
+282 TNIINSSSKQ

-300 KTTVTTNI
+300 KTTITTST

-313 RPKSINNNINN
+313 RPKSINNNIN
-324 NISIIKGNNN
+324 IIKSNNN

-347 EKEKENKLEKEK
+347 EIEKKPEKNKST
-359 PIEKPKEIHKTEY
+359 EKPKEIHKTEY
-372 INNKPNITIKSTYNN
+372 INKNPNITITSTYNN
-387 NSITSQLKNNDF
+387 NSLKSQLNNNDF

-412 TMPSLMFDE
+412 TMPSLMFDD

-430 PTKLSAE
+430 PIKLSSE

-460 EDFIKAYAYNTS
+460 DDFIKAYAYNTS

-486 TKINFNQKDKND
+486 TKINLNQKDKND
-498 YCYFFAV
+498 YFYFFAV

-526 NEFSTKGIKTAI
+526 TEFSTKGIKTAI

-551 DHNYELFDTSGS
+551 DYNYDLLDTSGS

-584 LVMFKNKKVVFS
+584 LVMFKNKRVVFS

-613 AGGSVYQTTAA
+613 QGGSVYQTTAA

-666 VVVALPDISEFDLN
+666 VVVALPDISEFELN

-714 NKNKKINELCGDFA
+714 SKNKKINELCGDFA
-728 AMIIKSALA
+728 SMIIKSALA

>member
-8 QFHLKKSS
+8 QSHIKKST
-16 SQEVTNSSFKKS
+16 SQEITNNTLLKS
-28 DINTKI
+28 DTNTIIIN
-34 IYNQINNRNINQNR
+34 NQINKRNINPIR

-53 HEKNK
+53 HEENK
-58 YNPLKMQ
+58 SNPLEMQ
-65 NSTMELR
+65 NSSMESR
-72 QSNYHTKYTSNTH
+72 RTNYNRKYTSNTH
-85 NPLLIINSRRNKEEI
+85 NPLLVINSRRNKEEI
-100 SKNDNNNI
+100 SKNDNNN
-108 NNNTSLYISKVKRTL
+108 NNTILYISKVKRTL

-137 RNSANKNTIINNQS
+137 RNSANSNAIFNNNQL

-160 SLDLISKNNNTN
+160 SIDFNSKNNISN
-172 INNKYLINEELNNKN
+172 ITSKYLIKEELNNKN
-187 SNNLQTKTTR
+187 YKNLQTKTTR

-206 DNSNNINKYPETNRR
+206 DNSNNSNKYPETNRR
-221 LNLKSNEPQKRNHNN
+221 LNLKSVEPQKGNHNN
-236 TVIYTSNIN
+236 TAIYTSNIN
-245 NNINNKNEQKQSERQ
+245 NKNDQKKSERQ

-270 SHYTRRNQKDSN
+270 SHYTRRNQRDSN
-282 NNINSSSNTNKNQ
+282 TNILNSSSKQ

-300 KTTVTTNI
+300 KTTITTST

-313 RPKSINNNINN
+313 RPKSINNNIN
-324 NISIIKGNNN
+324 IIKSNNN

-347 EKEKENKLEKEK
+347 EIEKKPEKNKST
-359 PIEKPKEIHKTEY
+359 EKPKEIHKTEY
-372 INNKPNITIKSTYNN
+372 INKNPNITITSTYNN
-387 NSITSQLKNNDF
+387 NSLKSQLNNNDF

-412 TMPSLMFDE
+412 TMPSLMFDD

-430 PTKLSAE
+430 PIKLSSE

-442 HPKFKPSIHSLD
+442 HPKFKPSIHSLE

-460 EDFIKAYAYNTS
+460 DDFIKAYAYNTS

-486 TKINFNQKDKND
+486 TKINLNQKDKND
-498 YCYFFAV
+498 YFYFFAV

-526 NEFSTKGIKTAI
+526 TEFSTKGIKTAI

-551 DHNYELFDTSGS
+551 DYNYDLLDTSGS

-584 LVMFKNKKVVFS
+584 LVMFKNKRVVFS

-613 AGGSVYQTTAA
+613 QGGSVYQTTAA

-666 VVVALPDISEFDLN
+666 VVVALPDISEFELN

-714 NKNKKINELCGDFA
+714 SKNKKINELCGDFA
-728 AMIIKSALA
+728 SMIIKSALA

>member
-8 QFHLKKSS
+8 QSHIKKST
-16 SQEVTNSSFKKS
+16 SQEITNSTLLKS
-28 DINTKI
+28 D
-34 IYNQINNRNINQNR
+34 NQINKRNINPIR

-53 HEKNK
+53 HEENK
-58 YNPLKMQ
+58 SNPLEMQ
-65 NSTMELR
+65 NSSMESR
-72 QSNYHTKYTSNTH
+72 RTNYNRKYTSNTH
-85 NPLLIINSRRNKEEI
+85 NPLLVINSRRNKEEI
-100 SKNDNNNI
+100 SKNDNNN
-108 NNNTSLYISKVKRTL
+108 NNTILYISKVKRTL

-137 RNSANKNTIINNQS
+137 RNSANSNAIFNNNQL

-160 SLDLISKNNNTN
+160 SIDFNSKNNISN
-172 INNKYLINEELNNKN
+172 ITSKYLIKEELNNKN
-187 SNNLQTKTTR
+187 YKNLQTKTTR

-206 DNSNNINKYPETNRR
+206 DNSNNSNKYPETNRR
-221 LNLKSNEPQKRNHNN
+221 LNLKSVEPQKRNHNN
-236 TVIYTSNIN
+236 TAIYTSNIN
-245 NNINNKNEQKQSERQ
+245 NKNDQKKSERQ

-270 SHYTRRNQKDSN
+270 SHYTRRNQRDSN
-282 NNINSSSNTNKNQ
+282 TNIINSSSKQ

-300 KTTVTTNI
+300 KTTITTST

-313 RPKSINNNINN
+313 RPKSINNNIN
-324 NISIIKGNNN
+324 IIKSNNN

-347 EKEKENKLEKEK
+347 EIEKKPEKNKST
-359 PIEKPKEIHKTEY
+359 EKPKEIHKTEY
-372 INNKPNITIKSTYNN
+372 INKNPNITITSTYNN
-387 NSITSQLKNNDF
+387 NSLKSQLNNNDF

-412 TMPSLMFDE
+412 TMPSLMFDD

-430 PTKLSAE
+430 PIKLSSE

-460 EDFIKAYAYNTS
+460 DDFIKAYAYNTS

-486 TKINFNQKDKND
+486 TKINLNQKDKND
-498 YCYFFAV
+498 YFYFFAV

-526 NEFSTKGIKTAI
+526 TEFSTKGIKTAI

-551 DHNYELFDTSGS
+551 DYNYDLLDTSGS

-584 LVMFKNKKVVFS
+584 LVMFKNKRVVFS

-613 AGGSVYQTTAA
+613 QGGSVYQTTAA

-666 VVVALPDISEFDLN
+666 VVVALPDISEFELN

-714 NKNKKINELCGDFA
+714 SKNKKINELCGDFA
-728 AMIIKSALA
+728 SMIIKSALA

>member
-8 QFHLKKSS
+8 QSHIKKST
-16 SQEVTNSSFKKS
+16 SQEITNNTLLKS
-28 DINTKI
+28 DTNTKI
-34 IYNQINNRNINQNR
+34 INNQINKRNINPIR

-53 HEKNK
+53 HEENK
-58 YNPLKMQ
+58 SNPLEMQ
-65 NSTMELR
+65 NSSMESR
-72 QSNYHTKYTSNTH
+72 RTNYNRKYTSNTH
-85 NPLLIINSRRNKEEI
+85 NPLLVINSRRNKEEI
-100 SKNDNNNI
+100 SKNDNNN
-108 NNNTSLYISKVKRTL
+108 NNTILYISKVKRTL

-137 RNSANKNTIINNQS
+137 RNSANSNAIFNNNQL

-160 SLDLISKNNNTN
+160 SIDFNSKNNISN
-172 INNKYLINEELNNKN
+172 ITSKYIIKEELNNKN
-187 SNNLQTKTTR
+187 YKNLQTKTTR

-206 DNSNNINKYPETNRR
+206 DNSNNSNKYPETNRR
-221 LNLKSNEPQKRNHNN
+221 LNLKSVEPQKRNHNN
-236 TVIYTSNIN
+236 TAIYTSNIN
-245 NNINNKNEQKQSERQ
+245 NKNDQKKSERQ

-270 SHYTRRNQKDSN
+270 SHYTRRNQRDSN
-282 NNINSSSNTNKNQ
+282 TNIINSSSKQ

-300 KTTVTTNI
+300 KTTITTST

-313 RPKSINNNINN
+313 RPKSINNNIN
-324 NISIIKGNNN
+324 IIKSNNN

-347 EKEKENKLEKEK
+347 EIEKKPEKNKST
-359 PIEKPKEIHKTEY
+359 EKPKEIHKTEY
-372 INNKPNITIKSTYNN
+372 INKNPNITITSTYNN
-387 NSITSQLKNNDF
+387 NSLKSQLNNNDF

-412 TMPSLMFDE
+412 TMPSLMFDD

-430 PTKLSAE
+430 PIKLSSE

-460 EDFIKAYAYNTS
+460 DDFIKAYAYNTS

-486 TKINFNQKDKND
+486 TKINLNQKDKND
-498 YCYFFAV
+498 YFYFFAV

-526 NEFSTKGIKTAI
+526 TEFSTKGIKTAI

-551 DHNYELFDTSGS
+551 DYNYDLLDTSGS

-584 LVMFKNKKVVFS
+584 LVMFKNKRVVFS

-613 AGGSVYQTTAA
+613 QGGSVYQTTAA

-666 VVVALPDISEFDLN
+666 VVVALPDISEFELN

-714 NKNKKINELCGDFA
+714 SKNKKINELCGDFA
-728 AMIIKSALA
+728 SMIIKSALA